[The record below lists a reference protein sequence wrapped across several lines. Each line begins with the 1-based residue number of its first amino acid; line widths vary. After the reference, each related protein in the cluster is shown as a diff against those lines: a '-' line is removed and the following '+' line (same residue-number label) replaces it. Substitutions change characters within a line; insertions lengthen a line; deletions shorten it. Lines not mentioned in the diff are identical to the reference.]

1 MGMAIKDKEQVM
13 TCNRLFVRCASIGAF
28 LVAAAFGS
36 QSASAADAKFKKKEI
51 EVAGGAQTALTKP
64 QEPVK
69 EQKKQTGPTLT
80 VDQFV
85 GQQRDKINQ
94 ITDKQINYMAQLIKT
109 APDDDPQKPD
119 YLFRLG
125 ELYSEKQRFLSFNAR
140 SLDQK
145 VFEAQEAKNS
155 GQAAS
160 LKQKQQQYEKAAE
173 DASLK
178 AVKSY
183 VAASKYPKYNRMDEV
198 LFRLAYLLQ
207 MIKKEDQAREF
218 FHKLIKD
225 YPNSKYVPNAYLSFA
240 EFYFQKGE
248 MENAGKFYQKVEQ
261 FPQSSVF
268 GFALY
273 KQGWVEINLG
283 NFKSALEIFVKV
295 IQLCQNGKI
304 PKNQAGPLEK
314 EAKKDLVKAYGRT
327 PGASPDKAW
336 DFFQRMGGDYA
347 PKMMESLA
355 ELYWEQGMFPESSKI
370 YRKIITLNENSPRLC
385 EWQNKILRNTLSG
398 GNKKDQVQELKR
410 LGNVYEAMVKKT
422 DVKKD
427 VMAECKNTFHDTGKE
442 LALIW
447 HKEAQRTKNSDTY
460 QLAGMVYKEFLS
472 HFNAEKDTAEIT
484 FYYGEILWQMNSWKE
499 AAETY
504 THVVELDPKGK
515 YVKESAYAAVLA
527 WKNALNIDDSGEGV
541 DKEKSKGGENAMKPR
556 PIPEYQKK
564 MIDAFDTY
572 IKYVPDAPELVKIKY
587 RKARVFY
594 DYNHLEEAIKLFAD
608 IVDHHVNDDL
618 AIYSANLLLDSLNIL
633 KRYKELLATV
643 EKYLGNPVLMKD
655 QEFRKQM
662 VMLKTDSLVVEAKQ
676 YEKDKNY
683 KECGISFIAAAE
695 TIPDHKDHAQRL
707 YNAGLCFQ
715 NARLVG
721 QAIKAREQLIKDHP
735 KDNLAQRALF
745 QIASGYHQLAYY
757 SEAAKR
763 YEEFA
768 GKFPGEKQAFTALGN
783 AYSFRIG
790 LGEFDKAIED
800 MNSFVKYYG
809 DKKPSDAANVVF
821 QMSEV
826 YEKQKKNEELAK
838 HLDAYLKK
846 WGAKGGIDKQ
856 ILAHFKLGELAWN
869 KSCSQEGVNGA
880 CIKVD
885 RVTMGGKQSA
895 FYRINQGIKDKK
907 KKLKEKLRTQCGPP
921 TSSKITVFDRNAKVA
936 AEAQKHFSEVLH
948 LWNKGEAEKKLQS
961 QVPNPGEAAARDIFM
976 RFAVAGA
983 AFYQAD
989 QVYEQF
995 LKVKFPQGLD
1005 FQQPTQFDRP
1015 KVAEAKK
1022 KKLEESNKKFGAYL
1036 GDKVKLVEKL
1046 TGPSADKKGAY
1057 DFVLDYHVAHWTIA
1071 ASARIG
1077 QVYADFVNQL
1087 YTAEIPK
1094 DLKEQDEW
1102 GNRPREIFCDA
1113 LVDKAEPIEA
1123 KAVFG
1128 YDLCLKA
1135 ATKES
1140 WFNEWSTMCEVE
1152 LNQMKPAEY
1161 PLAAEAKPE
1170 PGYVSTPITPAA
1182 VVSELPDDVQI
1193 ITK

>member
-1 MGMAIKDKEQVM
+1 M
-13 TCNRLFVRCASIGAF
+13 TSNRRFTRYASLGAFFVAATIGAQ
-28 LVAAAFGS
+28 VVH
-36 QSASAADAKFKKKEI
+36 AADAKYKKKEI
-51 EVAGGAQTALTKP
+51 EVQGGTQTELTKP
-64 QEPVK
+64 KEPVK
-69 EQKKQTGPTLT
+69 EQQKQTGPVLT
-80 VDQFV
+80 VDAFV
-85 GQQRDKINQ
+85 GQQQNKIVKV
-94 ITDKQINYMAQLIKT
+94 TMKQIRIMQDLIRS
-109 APDDDPQKPD
+109 ASEDDPQKPD
-119 YLFRLG
+119 YYFRLG
-125 ELYSEKQRFLSFNAR
+125 ELYAETQRAFGFQAR
-140 SLDQK
+140 GLDQK
-145 VFEAQEAKNS
+145 VFEAQQAKNTA
-155 GQAAS
+155 QANS
-160 LKQKQQQYEKAAE
+160 LKQKQQQLEKE
-173 DASLK
+173 SEK
-178 AVKSY
+178 WSVEAVKSY
-183 VAASKYPKYNRMDEV
+183 VQASKYPKYNRMDEV

-207 MIKKEDQAREF
+207 AIKKEDQAREF
-218 FHKLIKD
+218 FHRLIKD
-225 YPNSKYVPNAYLSFA
+225 YPQSKYVPNAYLSFA

-248 MENAGKFYQKVEQ
+248 MENALKFYEKVEQ
-261 FPQSSVF
+261 FPGSSVF

-273 KQGWVEINLG
+273 KKGWVEINLG
-283 NFKSALEIFVKV
+283 NFKGALEIFVKV
-295 IQLCQNGKI
+295 IQLCKDGKI
-304 PKNQAGPLEK
+304 TKNQAGPLEK
-314 EAKKDLVKAYGRT
+314 EAKKDLVKAYART

-347 PKMMESLA
+347 PKMLEALA

-370 YRKIITLNENSPRLC
+370 YRKIITLNAEGKESYRLC

-410 LGNVYEAMVKKT
+410 LGNVYEVMSKKEGI
-422 DVKKD
+422 KKD
-427 VMAECKNTFHDTGKE
+427 VFAECKNSYHDTGKE

-447 HKEAQRTKNSDTY
+447 HKEAQRTKNADTY
-460 QLAGMVYKEFLS
+460 QLAGMVYKEFLG
-472 HFNAEKDTAEIT
+472 HFTNEKDSAEMT
-484 FYYGEILWQMNSWKE
+484 FYYGEILWQMSAWKE

-504 THVVELDPKGK
+504 TKVVELDPKGK

-527 WKNALNIDDSGEGV
+527 WKNALNISDSGDEV
-541 DKEKSKGGENAMKPR
+541 DKDKGNKDLKPR
-556 PIPEYQKK
+556 QIPEYQKK
-564 MIDAFDTY
+564 MIGAFDTY

-594 DYNHLEEAIKLFAD
+594 DYNHFDEAIKLFQD
-608 IVDHHVNDDL
+608 IVDHHVTDEL
-618 AIYSANLLLDSLNIL
+618 AIYSANLLLDCLNIL
-633 KRYKELLATV
+633 KHYKELLATV
-643 EKYLGNPVLMKD
+643 EKFLANPVLMKD

-662 VMLKTDSLVVEAKQ
+662 VSLKTDSLVAEAKQ

-683 KECGISFIAAAE
+683 KECGISFVAAAE

-735 KDNLAQRALF
+735 KDVLAQRALF

-790 LGEFDKAIED
+790 LGEFDKAVED

-809 DKKPSDAANVVF
+809 DKKPADAANVVF

-826 YEKQKKNEELAK
+826 YEKQNKTDELAK

-856 ILAHFKLGELAWN
+856 ILAHFKLGEIAW
-869 KSCSQEGVNGA
+869 KRSCPQEGVNGA

-885 RVTMGGKQSA
+885 RVTMNGKAKALYQ
-895 FYRINQGIKDKK
+895 INQGIKDRK

-921 TSSKITVFDRNAKVA
+921 TSSKITVYDRSSKQAS
-936 AEAQKHFSEVLH
+936 EAQKHFSEVLK
-948 LWNKGEAEKKLQS
+948 LWAKGDAEKKLQS
-961 QVPNPGEAAARDIFM
+961 QVPNPGEAAARDVFM

-983 AFYQAD
+983 AFYQAE

-1005 FQQPTQFDRP
+1005 FQQPTQFDSKR
-1015 KVAEAKK
+1015 VAEAKK
-1022 KKLEESNKKFGAYL
+1022 KKFEDSQKKFLVYL
-1036 GDKVKLVEKL
+1036 TEKTKLAERL
-1046 TGPSADKKGAY
+1046 AGPSADKKGMY

-1071 ASARIG
+1071 GSARIG
-1077 QVYADFVNQL
+1077 QVFADFVNQL

-1113 LVDKAEPIEA
+1113 LVDKAEPIES
-1123 KAVFG
+1123 KAVVG

-1152 LNQMKPAEY
+1152 LNQIKPSEY

-1182 VVSELPDDVQI
+1182 VVSELPDDLQVTSNQ
-1193 ITK
+1193 

>member
-1 MGMAIKDKEQVM
+1 M
-13 TCNRLFVRCASIGAF
+13 TRNRLFVRYVSLAAFCAAGAF
-28 LVAAAFGS
+28 GAQAARAE
-36 QSASAADAKFKKKEI
+36 AKFKKKEI
-51 EVAGGAQTALTKP
+51 EVTSGQQTELTKP
-64 QEPVK
+64 KEPVK
-69 EQKKQTGPTLT
+69 EKKEQTGPTLT
-80 VDQFV
+80 VDAFV
-85 GQQRDKINQ
+85 GQQRDKINK
-94 ITDKQINYMAQLIKT
+94 ITDKQIKYMLDLIRNSSE
-109 APDDDPQKPD
+109 DDQQKPD
-119 YLFRLG
+119 YFFRLG
-125 ELYSEKQRFLSFNAR
+125 ELLAEKQRNYTMDAR
-140 SLDQK
+140 ALDQK
-145 VFEAQEAKNS
+145 IFDAQQSKNS
-155 GQAAS
+155 SLVSS
-160 LKQKQQQYEKAAE
+160 LKQKQQKSEKDAE
-173 DASLK
+173 NTALQ

-183 VAASKYPKYNRMDEV
+183 VSASKYPKYNRMDEV

-218 FHKLIKD
+218 FHRLIKD
-225 YPNSKYVPNAYLSFA
+225 YPQSKYVPNAYLSFA

-248 MENAGKFYQKVEQ
+248 MENAGKFYEKVEQ
-261 FPQSSVF
+261 FPGSSVF

-273 KQGWVEINLG
+273 KKGWVEINLG
-283 NFKSALEIFVKV
+283 NFKNALEIFVKV

-314 EAKKDLVKAYGRT
+314 EAKKDVVKAYART

-336 DFFQRMGGDYA
+336 DFFQRVGGDYA
-347 PKMMESLA
+347 PKMLESLA

-370 YRKIITLNENSPRLC
+370 YRKIITLNEASPRLC
-385 EWQNKILRNTLSG
+385 EWQNKILRNTLSA

-427 VMAECKNTFHDTGKE
+427 VMTECKNSFHDTGKE

-447 HKEAQRTKNSDTY
+447 HKEAQRTKNADTY

-472 HFNAEKDTAEIT
+472 HFGQEKDTPEIT
-484 FYYGEILWQMNSWKE
+484 FYYGEILWQMQAWKE

-504 THVVELDPKGK
+504 SKVVQLDPKGK

-527 WKNALNIDDSGEGV
+527 WKNALNISDSGEEV
-541 DKEKSKGGENAMKPR
+541 DKDKSKEKDLKPR
-556 PIPEYQKK
+556 TIPEYQKK
-564 MIDAFDTY
+564 MIEAFDTY
-572 IKYVPDAPELVKIKY
+572 IKYVPDAPELTKIKY

-594 DYNHLEEAIKLFAD
+594 DYNHFDEAIVLFAD
-608 IVDHHVNDDL
+608 IVDHHVNDEL
-618 AIYSANLLLDSLNIL
+618 AIYSANLLLDCLNIL
-633 KRYKELLATV
+633 KHYKELLATV
-643 EKYLGNPVLMKD
+643 EKYLANPVLMKD

-662 VMLKTDSLVVEAKQ
+662 VSLKTDSLVAEAKQ
-676 YEKDKNY
+676 YEKEKNY
-683 KECGISFIAAAE
+683 KECALSFLAAAD
-695 TIPDHKDHAQRL
+695 TIPDHKEHAQRL

-715 NARLVG
+715 NARLIG
-721 QAIKAREQLIKDHP
+721 QAIKAREQLAHDHP
-735 KDNLAQRALF
+735 KDILAQRALF
-745 QIASGYHQLAYY
+745 QIAAGYHQLAYY

-768 GKFPGEKQAFTALGN
+768 KQFPGEKQAFTALGN
-783 AYSFRIG
+783 AYAFRIG
-790 LGEFDKAIED
+790 LGEFDKAVED

-809 DKKPSDAANVVF
+809 DKKPADAANVVF

-826 YEKQKKNEELAK
+826 YEKQSKNDDLAR

-846 WGAKGGIDKQ
+846 WAAKGGIDKQ
-856 ILAHFKLGELAWN
+856 ILAHFKLGQLAWN
-869 KSCSQEGVNGA
+869 KSCPQEGVNGA
-880 CIKVD
+880 CLKVD
-885 RVTMGGKQSA
+885 RVTMNGKTKA
-895 FYRINQGIKDKK
+895 IYEINSKIKDKK

-921 TSSKITVFDRNAKVA
+921 TSSKITVYDRNSKA
-936 AEAQKHFSEVLH
+936 AGEGQKHFDEVLK
-948 LWNKGEAEKKLQS
+948 LWAHGDAEKKLSS
-961 QVPNPGEAAARDIFM
+961 QVPNQSEAASRDVFM

-983 AFYQAD
+983 AFYKAE

-1005 FQQPTQFDRP
+1005 FQQPTQFDSKR
-1015 KVAEAKK
+1015 VAEAKK
-1022 KKLEESNKKFGAYL
+1022 KKLEDSNKKFMAYL
-1036 GDKVKLVEKL
+1036 TEKSKLAEKL
-1046 TGPSADKKGAY
+1046 AGPSADKKGMY

-1077 QVYADFVNQL
+1077 QVFADFVNQL

-1113 LVDKAEPIEA
+1113 LVDKAEPIES
-1123 KAVFG
+1123 KAVVG

-1152 LNQMKPAEY
+1152 LNQLKPSEY

-1170 PGYVSTPITPAA
+1170 PGYVSTPITPSA
-1182 VVSELPDDVQI
+1182 VVPELPDDVQVL
-1193 ITK
+1193 TKD

>member
-1 MGMAIKDKEQVM
+1 LGV
-13 TCNRLFVRCASIGAF
+13 FF
-28 LVAAAFGS
+28 VAATLGAQVS
-36 QSASAADAKFKKKEI
+36 NAADAKFKKKEI
-51 EVAGGAQTALTKP
+51 EVQGGAQTELTKP
-64 QEPVK
+64 KEPVK
-69 EQKKQTGPTLT
+69 EQQKQTGPTIT
-80 VDQFV
+80 VEDFV
-85 GQQRDKINQ
+85 GKQKDKI
-94 ITDKQINYMAQLIKT
+94 IKVTDKQIKIMQDLIRT
-109 APDDDPQKPD
+109 APQDDPQKPD
-119 YLFRLG
+119 YYFRLG
-125 ELYSEKQRFLSFNAR
+125 ELFAETQRYFGFQAR

-145 VFEAQEAKNS
+145 VFEAEQAKNTS
-155 GQAAS
+155 QAS
-160 LKQKQQQYEKAAE
+160 NLKNQQQQLEKKAE
-173 DASLK
+173 RLSLE
-178 AVKSY
+178 AVKNY
-183 VAASKYPKYNRMDEV
+183 VQASKYPKYNRMDEV

-218 FHKLIKD
+218 FHRLIKD
-225 YPNSKYVPNAYLSFA
+225 YPQSKYVPNAYLSFA
-240 EFYFQKGE
+240 EYYFQKGE
-248 MENAGKFYQKVEQ
+248 MENALKFYEKVEQ
-261 FPQSSVF
+261 FPGSTVF

-273 KQGWVEINLG
+273 KKGWVEINLG
-283 NFKSALEIFVKV
+283 NFKGALEIFVKV
-295 IQLCQNGKI
+295 IQLCRDGKI
-304 PKNQAGPLEK
+304 SKTQAGPLEK

-327 PGASPDKAW
+327 PGASPDRAW

-347 PKMMESLA
+347 PKMLESLA

-370 YRKIITLNENSPRLC
+370 YRKIITLNQDSPRLC

-410 LGNVYEAMVKKT
+410 LGNVYEQIAKKEG
-422 DVKKD
+422 VKKD
-427 VMAECKNTFHDTGKE
+427 VLAECKNSYHDTGKE

-472 HFNAEKDTAEIT
+472 HFSSEKDSAEMT
-484 FYYGEILWQMNSWKE
+484 FYYGEILWQMSAWKE

-504 THVVELDPKGK
+504 TKVVELDPKGK

-541 DKEKSKGGENAMKPR
+541 DKEKSKDKELKPR
-556 PIPEYQKK
+556 TIPEYQKK

-594 DYNHLEEAIKLFAD
+594 DYNHFDEAIKLFSD

-618 AIYSANLLLDSLNIL
+618 AIYSANLLLDCLNVL
-633 KRYKELLATV
+633 KRYKDLLATV

-695 TIPDHKDHAQRL
+695 TIPEHKDHAQRL

-735 KDNLAQRALF
+735 KDVLAQRALF

-826 YEKQKKNEELAK
+826 YEKQKKNEDLAK

-856 ILAHFKLGELAWN
+856 ILAHFKLGELSWN
-869 KSCSQEGVNGA
+869 KSCPQEGVNGA
-880 CIKVD
+880 CIKVE
-885 RVTMGGKQSA
+885 RVSMNGKAKALYQ
-895 FYRINQGIKDKK
+895 INAGIKDKK

-921 TSSKITVFDRNAKVA
+921 TSSKITVYDRNPKVA
-936 AEAQKHFSEVLH
+936 SEAQKHFSEVLK

-1005 FQQPTQFDRP
+1005 FQAPTQFDRP

-1022 KKLEESNKKFGAYL
+1022 KKLEESNKKFMAYL
-1036 GDKVKLVEKL
+1036 TDKTKLVERL
-1046 TGPSADKKGAY
+1046 AGPSADKKGAY
-1057 DFVLDYHVAHWTIA
+1057 DFVLEYHVAHWTIA

-1077 QVYADFVNQL
+1077 QVFADFVNQL

-1113 LVDKAEPIEA
+1113 LVDKAEPIES

-1152 LNQMKPAEY
+1152 LNQLKPSEY

-1193 ITK
+1193 ISK

>member
-1 MGMAIKDKEQVM
+1 M
-13 TCNRLFVRCASIGAF
+13 TCNRLYVRYVSLAAF
-28 LVAAAFGS
+28 LTVAAYGS
-36 QSASAADAKFKKKEI
+36 VATSAEAKYRKKEI
-51 EVAGGAQTALTKP
+51 EVSAGTQTELTKP
-64 QEPVK
+64 KEPTK
-69 EQKKQTGPTLT
+69 EQKAQTGPVLT
-80 VDQFV
+80 VDAFV
-85 GQQRDKINQ
+85 GQQRDKINK
-94 ITDKQINYMAQLIKT
+94 ITDKQIKYMLDLVRNSAN
-109 APDDDPQKPD
+109 DDPQKPD
-119 YLFRLG
+119 YYFRLG
-125 ELYSEKQRFLSFNAR
+125 ELFADKQRNFRFEAR
-140 SLDQK
+140 GLDQK
-145 VFEAQEAKNS
+145 IYEAQQAKNS
-155 GQAAS
+155 GQVAR
-160 LKQKQQQYEKAAE
+160 LKQKQQQYEKGAE
-173 DASLK
+173 KLSLE

-183 VAASKYPKYNRMDEV
+183 VAASRYPKYNRMDEV

-218 FHKLIKD
+218 FHRLIKD
-225 YPNSKYVPNAYLSFA
+225 YPQSKYVPNAYLSFA
-240 EFYFQKGE
+240 EYYFGKGE
-248 MENAGKFYQKVEQ
+248 MENAGKFYEKVEQ
-261 FPQSSVF
+261 FPGSSVF

-273 KQGWVEINLG
+273 KKGWVEINLG
-283 NFKSALEIFVKV
+283 NFKNALEIFVKV

-304 PKNQAGPLEK
+304 PKNQAGPLQK

-336 DFFQRMGGDYA
+336 DFFQRMGGTYA
-347 PKMMESLA
+347 PKMLESLA

-370 YRKIITLNENSPRLC
+370 YRKIITLNESSPRLC
-385 EWQNKILRNTLSG
+385 EWQNKILRNTLSA

-410 LGNVYEAMVKKT
+410 LGNVYEAMLKKQG
-422 DVKKD
+422 VKKD
-427 VMAECKNTFHDTGKE
+427 VMSECKNSFHDTGKE

-447 HKEAQRTKNSDTY
+447 HKEAQRTKNADTY

-472 HFNAEKDTAEIT
+472 HFDKEKDTPEIT
-484 FYYGEILWQMNSWKE
+484 FYYGEILWQMAAWKD

-504 THVVELDPKGK
+504 TRVVELDPKGK
-515 YVKESAYAAVLA
+515 YVKDAAYAAVLA
-527 WKNALNIDDSGEGV
+527 WKNALNIDDHGDEV
-541 DKEKSKGGENAMKPR
+541 DKDKSKEKVLKPR

-572 IKYVPDAPELVKIKY
+572 IKYVPDAPELIKIKY

-594 DYNHLEEAIKLFAD
+594 DYNHFEEAIKLFAD
-608 IVDHHVNDDL
+608 IVDHHPTDEL
-618 AIYSANLLLDSLNIL
+618 AIYSANLLLDCLNIL

-643 EKYLGNPVLMKD
+643 EKYLANPVLMKD
-655 QEFRKQM
+655 EEFRKQM
-662 VMLKTDSLVVEAKQ
+662 VSLKTDSLVAEAKQ
-676 YEKDKNY
+676 YEKEKNY
-683 KECGISFIAAAE
+683 KECGISFVAAAE

-715 NARLVG
+715 NARLIG
-721 QAIKAREQLIKDHP
+721 QAIKVREQLIKDHP
-735 KDNLAQRALF
+735 KDTLAQRALF

-757 SEAAKR
+757 SEAARR

-768 GKFPGEKQAFTALGN
+768 NKFPGEKKAFTALGN

-809 DKKPSDAANVVF
+809 DKKPADTATVVF

-826 YEKQKKNEELAK
+826 FEKQDKTDELAK
-838 HLDAYLKK
+838 HLEAYLKR
-846 WGAKGGIDKQ
+846 WGTKGGVDKQ
-856 ILAHFKLGELAWN
+856 ILAHFKLGEIAWK
-869 KSCSQEGVNGA
+869 KSCPQEGINGA
-880 CIKVD
+880 CIKVE
-885 RVTMGGKQSA
+885 RVTMNGKAKALYQ
-895 FYRINQGIKDKK
+895 INSKIKDRR

-921 TSSKITVFDRNAKVA
+921 TSSKITVYDRQKQSA
-936 AEAQKHFSEVLH
+936 AVAQKHFSEVLK
-948 LWNKGEAEKKLQS
+948 LWAKGDAEKKLQG
-961 QVPNPGEAAARDIFM
+961 QVPNQGEAAARDIFM

-983 AFYQAD
+983 AFYQAE

-995 LKVKFPQGLD
+995 LKIKFPQGLD
-1005 FQQPTQFDRP
+1005 FQQPTQYDSKR
-1015 KVAEAKK
+1015 VAAAKK
-1022 KKLEESNKKFGAYL
+1022 KKFEESQKKFLAYL
-1036 GDKVKLVEKL
+1036 TEKSKLAERLV
-1046 TGPSADKKGAY
+1046 GPSKDKKGMY

-1077 QVYADFVNQL
+1077 QIFADFVNQL

-1135 ATKES
+1135 ATEQS

-1152 LNQMKPAEY
+1152 LNQLKPSEY

-1182 VVSELPDDVQI
+1182 VVSELPDDVQV
-1193 ITK
+1193 TSKE

>member
-1 MGMAIKDKEQVM
+1 M
-13 TCNRLFVRCASIGAF
+13 TRNRLFVRYVSLAAFCAAGAF
-28 LVAAAFGS
+28 GA
-36 QSASAADAKFKKKEI
+36 QSVRAEAKFKKKEI
-51 EVAGGAQTALTKP
+51 EVTSGQQTELTKP
-64 QEPVK
+64 KEPVK
-69 EQKKQTGPTLT
+69 EKKEQTGPTLT
-80 VDQFV
+80 VDAFV
-85 GQQRDKINQ
+85 GQQRDKINK
-94 ITDKQINYMAQLIKT
+94 ITDKQIKYMLDLIRNSSE
-109 APDDDPQKPD
+109 DDQQKPD
-119 YLFRLG
+119 YFFRLG
-125 ELYSEKQRFLSFNAR
+125 ELLAEKQRNYTMDAR
-140 SLDQK
+140 AQDQK
-145 VFEAQEAKNS
+145 IFEAQQAKNS
-155 GQAAS
+155 GLVAS
-160 LKQKQQQYEKAAE
+160 LQQKQKKSEKDAE
-173 DASLK
+173 NTALQ

-183 VAASKYPKYNRMDEV
+183 VSASKYPKYNRMDEV

-218 FHKLIKD
+218 FHRLIKD
-225 YPNSKYVPNAYLSFA
+225 YPQSKYVPNAYLSFA

-248 MENAGKFYQKVEQ
+248 MENAGKFYEKVEQ
-261 FPQSSVF
+261 FPGSSVF

-273 KQGWVEINLG
+273 KKGWVEINLG
-283 NFKSALEIFVKV
+283 NFKNALEIFVKV

-314 EAKKDLVKAYGRT
+314 EAKKDVVKAYART

-336 DFFQRMGGDYA
+336 DFFQRVGGDYA
-347 PKMMESLA
+347 PKMLESLA

-370 YRKIITLNENSPRLC
+370 YRKIITLNEASPRLC
-385 EWQNKILRNTLSG
+385 EWQNKILRNTLSA

-427 VMAECKNTFHDTGKE
+427 VMNECKNSFHDTGKE

-447 HKEAQRTKNSDTY
+447 HKEAQRTKNADTY

-472 HFNAEKDTAEIT
+472 HFGQEKDTPEIT
-484 FYYGEILWQMNSWKE
+484 FYYGEILWQMQAWKE

-504 THVVELDPKGK
+504 TKVVQLDPKGK

-527 WKNALNIDDSGEGV
+527 WKNALNINDAGEEV
-541 DKEKSKGGENAMKPR
+541 DKDKSKEKDLKPR
-556 PIPEYQKK
+556 TIPEYQKK
-564 MIDAFDTY
+564 MIEAFDTY
-572 IKYVPDAPELVKIKY
+572 IKYVPDAPELTKIKY

-594 DYNHLEEAIKLFAD
+594 DYNHFDEAIVLFAD
-608 IVDHHVNDDL
+608 IVDHHVTDDL
-618 AIYSANLLLDSLNIL
+618 AIYSANLLLDCLNIL
-633 KRYKELLATV
+633 KHYKELLATV

-662 VMLKTDSLVVEAKQ
+662 VSLKTDSLVAEAKQ
-676 YEKDKNY
+676 YEKEKNY
-683 KECGISFIAAAE
+683 KECALSFLAAAD

-707 YNAGLCFQ
+707 FNAGLCFQ
-715 NARLVG
+715 NARLIG
-721 QAIKAREQLIKDHP
+721 QAIKAREQLAHDHP
-735 KDNLAQRALF
+735 KDILAQRALF
-745 QIASGYHQLAYY
+745 QIAAGYHQLAYY

-768 GKFPGEKQAFTALGN
+768 KQFPGEKQAFTALGN
-783 AYSFRIG
+783 AYAFRIG
-790 LGEFDKAIED
+790 LGEFDKAVED

-809 DKKPSDAANVVF
+809 DKKPADAANVVF

-826 YEKQKKNEELAK
+826 YEKQSKNDELAR

-856 ILAHFKLGELAWN
+856 ILAHFKLGELSWK
-869 KSCSQEGVNGA
+869 KSCPQEGVNGA
-880 CIKVD
+880 CLKVE
-885 RVTMGGKQSA
+885 RVTMNGKA
-895 FYRINQGIKDKK
+895 KALYEINSKIKDKK

-921 TSSKITVFDRNAKVA
+921 TSSKITVYDRNSKVA
-936 AEAQKHFSEVLH
+936 SEGQKHFDEVLK
-948 LWNKGEAEKKLQS
+948 LWAHGDAEKKLSS
-961 QVPNPGEAAARDIFM
+961 QVPNQGEAAARDVFM
-976 RFAVAGA
+976 RFAAAGA
-983 AFYQAD
+983 AFYKAE

-1005 FQQPTQFDRP
+1005 FQQPTQFDSKR
-1015 KVAEAKK
+1015 VAEAKK
-1022 KKLEESNKKFGAYL
+1022 KKLEESNKKFMVYL
-1036 GDKVKLVEKL
+1036 TDKTKLVEKL
-1046 TGPSADKKGAY
+1046 AGPSADKKGMY

-1077 QVYADFVNQL
+1077 QVFADFVNQL

-1113 LVDKAEPIEA
+1113 LVDKAEPIES
-1123 KAVFG
+1123 KAVVG

-1152 LNQMKPAEY
+1152 LNQLKPSEY

-1170 PGYVSTPITPAA
+1170 PGYVSTPITPSA
-1182 VVSELPDDVQI
+1182 VVPELPDDVQVL
-1193 ITK
+1193 TKD

>member
-1 MGMAIKDKEQVM
+1 M
-13 TCNRLFVRCASIGAF
+13 TCNRFFVRYAS
-28 LVAAAFGS
+28 LVAFFVSTAFGA
-36 QSASAADAKFKKKEI
+36 QVAQAQAKFKKKEI
-51 EVAGGAQTALTKP
+51 EVTGGQQTQLTKP
-64 QEPVK
+64 KEPVK
-69 EQKKQTGPTLT
+69 EQQKQTGPILT
-80 VDQFV
+80 VEAFV
-85 GQQRDKINQ
+85 GGQQKKIVQ
-94 ITDKQINYMAQLIKT
+94 ITKKQIQYMQELIRN
-109 APDDDPQKPD
+109 ASDDDPQKPD
-119 YLFRLG
+119 YYFRLA
-125 ELYSEKQRFLSFNAR
+125 ELLADTQRYFGFQAR

-145 VFEAQEAKNS
+145 IYEAEQAKNA
-155 GQAAS
+155 GQANS
-160 LKQKQQQYEKAAE
+160 LKQRQKQLEKE
-173 DASLK
+173 SEK
-178 AVKSY
+178 WSIEAVKNY
-183 VAASKYPKYNRMDEV
+183 VAASKFPKYNRMDEV

-218 FHKLIKD
+218 FHRLIKD
-225 YPNSKYVPNAYLSFA
+225 YPQSKYVPNAYLSFA

-248 MENAGKFYQKVEQ
+248 MENAGKFYEKVTQ
-261 FPQSSVF
+261 FTTSSVF

-273 KQGWVEINLG
+273 KKGWVEINLG
-283 NFKSALEIFVKV
+283 NFRSALEIFVRV
-295 IQLCQNGKI
+295 IELCKNGKI

-314 EAKKDLVKAYGRT
+314 EAKKDLVKAYART

-336 DFFQRMGGDYA
+336 EFFQRMGGDYA
-347 PKMMESLA
+347 PKMLESLA
-355 ELYWEQGMFPESSKI
+355 ELYWEQGMFSESSKV

-427 VMAECKNTFHDTGKE
+427 VMSECKNSFHDTGKE

-472 HFNAEKDTAEIT
+472 HFGNEKDTPEIT
-484 FYYGEILWQMNSWKE
+484 FYYGEILWQMNAWKE

-504 THVVELDPKGK
+504 TKVVQLDPKGK

-541 DKEKSKGGENAMKPR
+541 DKDKVTQKDLKPR
-556 PIPEYQKK
+556 AIPEYQKK

-594 DYNHLEEAIKLFAD
+594 DYNHFDEAIALFAD

-618 AIYSANLLLDSLNIL
+618 AIYSANLLLDCLNIL

-643 EKYLGNPVLMKD
+643 EKFLGNPVLMKD

-662 VMLKTDSLVVEAKQ
+662 VSLKTDSLVAEAKQ
-676 YEKDKNY
+676 YEKEKNY
-683 KECGISFIAAAE
+683 KECGISFVAAAE

-721 QAIKAREQLIKDHP
+721 QAIKAREQLIAAHP
-735 KDNLAQRALF
+735 KDTLSQRALF

-790 LGEFDKAIED
+790 LGEFDKAIDD

-809 DKKPSDAANVVF
+809 EKKPADAANVVF

-826 YEKQKKNEELAK
+826 YEKQKKTEELSK

-856 ILAHFKLGELAWN
+856 ILAHFKLGEIAWI
-869 KSCSQEGVNGA
+869 KSCPQEGVNGA

-885 RVTMGGKQSA
+885 RVTMNGRAKA
-895 FYRINQGIKDKK
+895 LYTINNTIKDKK

-921 TSSKITVFDRNAKVA
+921 TSSKITVYDRSSKLAPG
-936 AEAQKHFSEVLH
+936 AQKHFSEVLK
-948 LWNKGEAEKKLQS
+948 LWAKGDAEKKLRS
-961 QVPNPGEAAARDIFM
+961 QVPNPGEAAARDVFM

-983 AFYQAD
+983 AFYQAE

-1005 FQQPTQFDRP
+1005 FQQPTQFDKP

-1022 KKLEESNKKFGAYL
+1022 KKFEDSSKKFMVYL
-1036 GDKVKLVEKL
+1036 TDKTKLAERL
-1046 TGPSADKKGAY
+1046 AGPSADKKGMY
-1057 DFVLDYHVAHWTIA
+1057 DFVLEYKVAHWTIA

-1077 QVYADFVNQL
+1077 QVFADFVNQL

-1113 LVDKAEPIEA
+1113 LVDKAEPIES
-1123 KAVFG
+1123 KAVVG

-1152 LNQMKPAEY
+1152 LNQIKPSEY

-1182 VVSELPDDVQI
+1182 VVSELPDDVQVI
-1193 ITK
+1193 SK

>member
-1 MGMAIKDKEQVM
+1 M
-13 TCNRLFVRCASIGAF
+13 TRNRLFVRYASLVTF
-28 LVAAAFGS
+28 LAATGLAAGVAQA
-36 QSASAADAKFKKKEI
+36 QAKYRKKEI
-51 EVAGGAQTALTKP
+51 EVTGGQQTQLTKP
-64 QEPVK
+64 KEPPK
-69 EQKKQTGPTLT
+69 EQAKKTGPVLTVEAFVGGQQKKIVQITKKQIL
-80 VDQFV
+80 
-85 GQQRDKINQ
+85 
-94 ITDKQINYMAQLIKT
+94 YMQELIRN
-109 APDDDPQKPD
+109 APEDDPQKPD
-119 YLFRLG
+119 YYFRLG
-125 ELYSEKQRFLSFNAR
+125 ELLADTQRYFGFQAR

-145 VFEAQEAKNS
+145 IWEAEKAKKTAD
-155 GQAAS
+155 AAR
-160 LKQKQQQYEKAAE
+160 LKQRQQKLEKGAE
-173 DASLK
+173 RWSLE
-178 AVKSY
+178 AVKNY
-183 VAASKYPKYNRMDEV
+183 VAASRYPKYNRMDEV
-198 LFRLAYLLQ
+198 LFRLAFLLQ

-218 FHKLIKD
+218 FHRLIKD
-225 YPNSKYVPNAYLSFA
+225 YPQSKYVPNAYLSFA

-248 MENAGKFYQKVEQ
+248 MENAGKFYEKVTQ
-261 FPQSSVF
+261 FTHSSVF

-273 KQGWVEINLG
+273 KKGWVEINLG
-283 NFKSALEIFVKV
+283 NFKNALGIFVRV
-295 IQLCQNGKI
+295 IELCRAGKI

-314 EAKKDLVKAYGRT
+314 EAKKDLVKAYART

-336 DFFQRMGGDYA
+336 DFFQRMGGSYA
-347 PKMMESLA
+347 PKMLESLA
-355 ELYWEQGMFPESSKI
+355 ELYWEQGMFDESSRV
-370 YRKIITLNENSPRLC
+370 YRKIIVLNEKSPRLC

-398 GNKKDQVQELKR
+398 GNKRDQVQELKR
-410 LGNVYEAMVKKT
+410 LGNVYEAMVKRT

-427 VMAECKNTFHDTGKE
+427 VMAECKNSFHDTGKE

-472 HFNAEKDTAEIT
+472 HFGNEKDTPEIT
-484 FYYGEILWQMNSWKE
+484 FYYGEILWQMNAWKE

-504 THVVELDPKGK
+504 TKVVQLAPKGK
-515 YVKESAYAAVLA
+515 YVKEAAYAAVLA

-541 DKEKSKGGENAMKPR
+541 DKDKMKDKDLLKPR

-587 RKARVFY
+587 RKARIFY
-594 DYNHLEEAIKLFAD
+594 DYNHFEEAIKLFGD
-608 IVDHHVNDDL
+608 IVDHHVNDEL
-618 AIYSANLLLDSLNIL
+618 AIYSANLLLDCLNIM

-643 EKYLGNPVLMKD
+643 EKYLQNPVLMKD
-655 QEFRKQM
+655 EEFRKQM
-662 VMLKTDSLVVEAKQ
+662 VSLKTDSLVAEAKQ

-715 NARLVG
+715 NARLIG
-721 QAIKAREQLIKDHP
+721 QAIKAREQLIAAHP
-735 KDNLAQRALF
+735 KDPLAQRALF

-768 GKFPGEKQAFTALGN
+768 GKFPGEKHALTALGN

-790 LGEFDKAIED
+790 LGEFDKAVDD
-800 MNSFVKYYG
+800 MNSFVRYYG
-809 DKKPSDAANVVF
+809 SKKPADAANVVF

-826 YEKQKKNEELAK
+826 YEKQKKTDELVK
-838 HLDAYLKK
+838 HLEAYLKR

-856 ILAHFKLGELAWN
+856 ILAHFKLGEIFWK
-869 KSCSQEGVNGA
+869 KSCPQEGVNGA

-885 RVTMGGKQSA
+885 RVTMNGKWTA
-895 FYRINQGIKDKK
+895 IYRINSKIKDKRRK
-907 KKLKEKLRTQCGPP
+907 IKEKLRTQCGPP
-921 TSSKITVFDRNAKVA
+921 TSSKITVYDRSSKFASQG
-936 AEAQKHFSEVLH
+936 QKHFSEVLR
-948 LWNKGEAEKKLQS
+948 LWARGDAEKKLQS
-961 QVPNPGEAAARDIFM
+961 QVPNAGEAAARDVFM

-983 AFYQAD
+983 AFYQAE
-989 QVYEQF
+989 QVYEKF

-1005 FQQPTQFDRP
+1005 FQQPTQYDKP

-1022 KKLEESNKKFGAYL
+1022 KKYADSSKKFMVYL
-1036 GDKVKLVEKL
+1036 TDKTKLAEQL
-1046 TGPSADKKGAY
+1046 AGPSKEKKGMY
-1057 DFVLDYHVAHWTIA
+1057 DYVLEYHVAHWTIA

-1077 QVYADFVNQL
+1077 QVFADFVNQL

-1094 DLKEQDEW
+1094 DLKVQDEW

-1113 LVDKAEPIEA
+1113 LVDKAEPIES
-1123 KAVFG
+1123 KAVVG

-1135 ATKES
+1135 ATEQS

-1182 VVSELPDDVQI
+1182 VVAELPDEVQVVE
-1193 ITK
+1193 KD

>member
-1 MGMAIKDKEQVM
+1 M
-13 TCNRLFVRCASIGAF
+13 TRNRLFVRYASLVTF
-28 LVAAAFGS
+28 LVSTAFVAGVANA
-36 QSASAADAKFKKKEI
+36 QAKYRKKEI
-51 EVAGGAQTALTKP
+51 EVAGGQQTQLTKP
-64 QEPVK
+64 KEPPK
-69 EQKKQTGPTLT
+69 EQAKQTGPVLT
-80 VDQFV
+80 VEAFV
-85 GQQRDKINQ
+85 GGQQKKIVQ
-94 ITDKQINYMAQLIKT
+94 ITKKQILYMRELIRN
-109 APDDDPQKPD
+109 APEDDPMKPD
-119 YLFRLG
+119 YYFRLG
-125 ELYSEKQRFLSFNAR
+125 ELLADTQRYFGFQAR

-145 VFEAQEAKNS
+145 IWEAEKAKNTS
-155 GQAAS
+155 QANS
-160 LKQKQQQYEKAAE
+160 LKQKQQKLEKNAE
-173 DASLK
+173 RWSLE
-178 AVKSY
+178 AVKNY
-183 VAASKYPKYNRMDEV
+183 VAASRYPKYNRMDEV
-198 LFRLAYLLQ
+198 LFRLAFLLQ

-218 FHKLIKD
+218 FHRLIKD
-225 YPNSKYVPNAYLSFA
+225 YPQSKYVPNAYLSFA

-248 MENAGKFYQKVEQ
+248 MENAGKFYEKVTQ
-261 FPQSSVF
+261 FTRSSVF

-273 KQGWVEINLG
+273 KKGWVEINLG
-283 NFKSALEIFVKV
+283 NFKNALGIFVRV
-295 IQLCQNGKI
+295 IELCRAGKI

-314 EAKKDLVKAYGRT
+314 EAKKDLVKAYART

-336 DFFQRMGGDYA
+336 DFFQRMGGSYA
-347 PKMMESLA
+347 PKMLESLA
-355 ELYWEQGMFPESSKI
+355 ELYWEQGMFNESSRV
-370 YRKIITLNENSPRLC
+370 YRKIITLNEKSPRLC

-398 GNKKDQVQELKR
+398 GDKRDQVQELKR
-410 LGNVYEAMVKKT
+410 LGNVYEAMVKRT

-427 VMAECKNTFHDTGKE
+427 VMAECKNAYHDTGKE

-472 HFNAEKDTAEIT
+472 HFGKEKDTPEIT
-484 FYYGEILWQMNSWKE
+484 FYYGEILWQMNAWKE

-504 THVVELDPKGK
+504 TKVVQLAPKGK
-515 YVKESAYAAVLA
+515 YVKEAAYAAVLA

-541 DKEKSKGGENAMKPR
+541 DKDKMKEKDPLKPR

-587 RKARVFY
+587 RKARIFY
-594 DYNHLEEAIKLFAD
+594 DYNHFEEATKLFGD
-608 IVDHHVNDDL
+608 IVDRHVNDEL
-618 AIYSANLLLDSLNIL
+618 AIYSANLLLDCFNIM

-643 EKYLGNPVLMKD
+643 EKYLRNPVLMKD
-655 QEFRKQM
+655 EEFRKQM
-662 VMLKTDSLVVEAKQ
+662 VSLKTDSLVAEAKQ

-715 NARLVG
+715 NARLIG
-721 QAIKAREQLIKDHP
+721 QAIKAREQLIAAHP
-735 KDNLAQRALF
+735 KDPLAQRALF

-768 GKFPGEKQAFTALGN
+768 GKFPGEKHALTALGN

-790 LGEFDKAIED
+790 LGEFEKAVED

-809 DKKPSDAANVVF
+809 NKKPADAANVVF

-826 YEKQKKNEELAK
+826 YEKQKKTDELAR
-838 HLDAYLKK
+838 HLEAYLKR
-846 WGAKGGIDKQ
+846 WGARGGIDKQ
-856 ILAHFKLGELAWN
+856 ILAHFKLGEIAWTR
-869 KSCSQEGVNGA
+869 SCPQEGVNGA
-880 CIKVD
+880 CIKVQ
-885 RVTMGGKQSA
+885 RVTMDGKRKA
-895 FYRINQGIKDKK
+895 FYVINSKIKDRR

-921 TSSKITVFDRNAKVA
+921 TSSKITVFDRSKKLA
-936 AEAQKHFSEVLH
+936 AQAQKHFSEVLK
-948 LWNKGEAEKKLQS
+948 LWARGDAERKLQK
-961 QVPNPGEAAARDIFM
+961 QVPNAGEAAARAVFM

-983 AFYQAD
+983 AFYQAE

-995 LKVKFPQGLD
+995 LRVKFPQGLD
-1005 FQQPTQFDRP
+1005 FQQPTQYDSK

-1022 KKLEESNKKFGAYL
+1022 KKYEDSSKKFMIYL
-1036 GDKVKLVEKL
+1036 TDKTKLAERL
-1046 TGPSADKKGAY
+1046 AGPSKEKKGMY
-1057 DFVLDYHVAHWTIA
+1057 DFVLEYHVAHWTIA

-1077 QVYADFVNQL
+1077 QVFADFVNQL

-1094 DLKEQDEW
+1094 DLEVQDKW

-1113 LVDKAEPIEA
+1113 LVDKAEPIES
-1123 KAVFG
+1123 KAVVG
-1128 YDLCLKA
+1128 YELCLKA
-1135 ATKES
+1135 ATEQS

-1182 VVSELPDDVQI
+1182 VVSELPDDVQVVV
-1193 ITK
+1193 KD

>member
-1 MGMAIKDKEQVM
+1 M
-13 TCNRLFVRCASIGAF
+13 TLNRLCIRFASLGTALIAGL
-28 LVAAAFGS
+28 LVAQTAQAE
-36 QSASAADAKFKKKEI
+36 AKYKKREI
-51 EVAGGAQTALTKP
+51 EVTGGQQTTLTKP
-64 QEPVK
+64 PEPVK
-69 EQKKQTGPTLT
+69 EQKKSTGPTLT
-80 VDQFV
+80 VDAFV
-85 GQQRDKINQ
+85 GQQRDKINN
-94 ITDKQINYMAQLIKT
+94 ITDKQIRYMVQLVRN
-109 APDDDPQKPD
+109 APEDDPQRPD
-119 YLFRLG
+119 YFFRLG
-125 ELYSEKQRFLSFNAR
+125 ELYAEKQRFLSFNAR
-140 SLDQK
+140 GLDEK
-145 VFEAQEAKNS
+145 IYEAQQAKNP
-155 GQAAS
+155 GKAQS
-160 LKQKQQQYEKAAE
+160 LKQRQQQYEKAAE
-173 DASLK
+173 ESALR

-183 VAASKYPKYNRMDEV
+183 VAASKYAKYNRMDEV

-218 FHKLIKD
+218 FHRLIKD
-225 YPNSKYVPNAYLSFA
+225 YPQSKYVPNAYLSFA
-240 EFYFQKGE
+240 EYYFGKGE
-248 MENAGKFYQKVEQ
+248 MENAGKFYEKVTQ
-261 FPQSSVF
+261 FTNSSVF

-273 KQGWVEINLG
+273 KKGWVEINLG
-283 NFKSALEIFVKV
+283 NFRNALEIFVKV

-314 EAKKDLVKAYGRT
+314 EAKKDLVKAYART
-327 PGASPDKAW
+327 PGASPEKAW
-336 DFFQRMGGDYA
+336 EFFQRMGGDYA
-347 PKMMESLA
+347 PKMLESLA

-370 YRKIITLNENSPRLC
+370 YRKIISLNENSPRLC

-427 VMAECKNTFHDTGKE
+427 VMRECKNAFHDTGKE

-447 HKEAQRTKNSDTY
+447 HKEAQRTKNADTY

-472 HFNAEKDTAEIT
+472 HFSQEKDTPEIT
-484 FYYGEILWQMNSWKE
+484 FYYGEILWQMQAWKD

-504 THVVELDPKGK
+504 TKVVQLDPKGK
-515 YVKESAYAAVLA
+515 YVKDAAYAAVLA

-541 DKEKSKGGENAMKPR
+541 DKDKQKEKDVTKPR

-564 MIDAFDTY
+564 MIEAFDTY

-594 DYNHLEEAIKLFAD
+594 DYNHFDEAIKLFAD
-608 IVDHHVNDDL
+608 IVDHHTTDEL

-643 EKYLGNPVLMKD
+643 EKYLVNPILMKD
-655 QEFRKQM
+655 QEFKTQM
-662 VMLKTDSLVVEAKQ
+662 INLKTDSLVVEAKQ

-715 NARLVG
+715 NARLIG
-721 QAIKAREQLIKDHP
+721 QAIKAREELIKDHP
-735 KDNLAQRALF
+735 KDVLAQRALF
-745 QIASGYHQLAYY
+745 QIASGYHQLAFY
-757 SEAAKR
+757 SEAARR

-809 DKKPSDAANVVF
+809 DKKPSDTANVVF

-826 YEKQKKNEELAK
+826 YEKQNKTDDLTRHLA
-838 HLDAYLKK
+838 AYLKK
-846 WGAKGGIDKQ
+846 WGGKGGIDKQ
-856 ILAHFKLGELAWN
+856 ILAHFKLGEIAWK
-869 KSCSQEGVNGA
+869 KSCPQEGVNGA
-880 CIKVD
+880 CIKVE
-885 RVTMGGKQSA
+885 RVTMNGKAKALYQ
-895 FYRINQGIKDKK
+895 INKGIKDKK

-921 TSSKITVFDRNAKVA
+921 TSSKITVYDRNPKLA
-936 AEAQKHFSEVLH
+936 AEAQKHFDDVIK
-948 LWNKGEAEKKLQS
+948 LWAKGDAEKKLSQ
-961 QVPNPGEAAARDIFM
+961 QVPNQGEAAARDVFM
-976 RFAVAGA
+976 RFAVAGS
-983 AFYQAD
+983 AFYKGEK
-989 QVYEQF
+989 VYEQF

-1005 FQQPTQFDRP
+1005 FQQPTQFDSKRT
-1015 KVAEAKK
+1015 AENKK
-1022 KKLEESNKKFGAYL
+1022 KKFEDSQKKFLAYL
-1036 GDKVKLVEKL
+1036 TEKTKLAESL
-1046 TGPSADKKGAY
+1046 AGPSAEKKGMY
-1057 DFVLDYHVAHWTIA
+1057 DHVLDFHVAHWTIA

-1077 QVYADFVNQL
+1077 QVFADFVNQL

-1113 LVDKAEPIEA
+1113 LVDKAEPIES
-1123 KAVFG
+1123 KAVVG

-1152 LNQMKPAEY
+1152 LNQLKPSEY

-1182 VVSELPDDVQI
+1182 IVSELPDDVQVS
-1193 ITK
+1193 TKD

>member
-1 MGMAIKDKEQVM
+1 MM
-13 TCNRLFVRCASIGAF
+13 CNRLFVRYVSLASFLTVGA
-28 LVAAAFGS
+28 LGAQVANAE
-36 QSASAADAKFKKKEI
+36 AKYKKKEI
-51 EVAGGAQTALTKP
+51 EVAGGAQTELTKP
-64 QEPVK
+64 KEPVK
-69 EQKKQTGPTLT
+69 EQKQQTGPTLT
-80 VDQFV
+80 VDAFV
-85 GQQRDKINQ
+85 GQQRDKINK
-94 ITDKQINYMAQLIKT
+94 ITDKQIKYMADLIRNST
-109 APDDDPQKPD
+109 EDDPQKPD
-119 YLFRLG
+119 YYFRLG
-125 ELYSEKQRFLSFNAR
+125 ELLADKQRNISFEAR
-140 SLDQK
+140 ALDQK
-145 VFEAQEAKNS
+145 VFEAQQKNP

-173 DASLK
+173 KMALE

-183 VAASKYPKYNRMDEV
+183 VSASKYPKYNRMDEV

-218 FHKLIKD
+218 FHRLIKD
-225 YPNSKYVPNAYLSFA
+225 FPQSKYVPNAYLSFA

-248 MENAGKFYQKVEQ
+248 MENAGKFYEKVEQ
-261 FPQSSVF
+261 FPGSSVF

-273 KQGWVEINLG
+273 KKGWVEINLG

-347 PKMMESLA
+347 PKMLEGLA

-370 YRKIITLNENSPRLC
+370 YRKIITLNEGSTRLC
-385 EWQNKILRNTLSG
+385 EWQNKILRNTLSA

-410 LGNVYEAMVKKT
+410 LGNVYEAMVKKEGI
-422 DVKKD
+422 KKD
-427 VMAECKNTFHDTGKE
+427 VLSECKNSFHDTGKE

-447 HKEAQRTKNSDTY
+447 HKEAQRTKNADTY

-472 HFNAEKDTAEIT
+472 HFSAEKDTAEIT
-484 FYYGEILWQMNSWKE
+484 FYYGEILWQMASWKE

-527 WKNALNIDDSGEGV
+527 WKNALNIDDHGDSV
-541 DKEKSKGGENAMKPR
+541 DKDKSKEKDLKPR
-556 PIPEYQKK
+556 EIPEFQKK
-564 MIDAFDTY
+564 MIGAFDTY
-572 IKYVPDAPELVKIKY
+572 IKYVPDAPELTKIKY

-594 DYNHLEEAIKLFAD
+594 DYNHFDEAIVLFAD
-608 IVDHHVNDDL
+608 IVDRHVNDEL
-618 AIYSANLLLDSLNIL
+618 AIYSANLLLDCLNVL
-633 KRYKELLATV
+633 KRYKDLLATV
-643 EKYLGNPVLMKD
+643 EKYLGNPILMKD

-662 VMLKTDSLVVEAKQ
+662 VSLKTDSLVAEAKQ
-676 YEKDKNY
+676 YEKEKNY
-683 KECGISFIAAAE
+683 KECGISFVAAAE

-721 QAIKAREQLIKDHP
+721 QAIKAREQLIAAHP

-790 LGEFDKAIED
+790 LGEFDKAIDD

-809 DKKPSDAANVVF
+809 DKKPADTATVVF

-826 YEKQKKNEELAK
+826 YEKQSKTDELAK

-856 ILAHFKLGELAWN
+856 ILAHFKLGEIAWK
-869 KSCSQEGVNGA
+869 KSCPQEGVNGA
-880 CIKVD
+880 CLKID
-885 RVTMGGKQSA
+885 RVVMDGKRKA
-895 FYRINQGIKDKK
+895 FYQINQGIKDKK
-907 KKLKEKLRTQCGPP
+907 KKLKEKLSTQCGPP
-921 TSSKITVFDRNAKVA
+921 TSSKITMYDRQKQSADA
-936 AEAQKHFSEVLH
+936 GQKHFAEVLK
-948 LWNKGEAEKKLQS
+948 LWGKGDAEKKLQS
-961 QVPNPGEAAARDIFM
+961 QVPNPGEAASRDVFM

-983 AFYQAD
+983 AFYQAE

-995 LKVKFPQGLD
+995 LRVKFPQGLD
-1005 FQQPTQFDRP
+1005 FQQPTQFDSK

-1022 KKLEESNKKFGAYL
+1022 KKGEDSSKKFMAYL
-1036 GDKVKLVEKL
+1036 TDKTKLVERL
-1046 TGPSADKKGAY
+1046 AGPSKDKKGMY

-1077 QVYADFVNQL
+1077 QVFADFVNQL

-1094 DLKEQDEW
+1094 DLKVQDEW
-1102 GNRPREIFCDA
+1102 GNRPREIYCDKM
-1113 LVDKAEPIEA
+1113 VDTAEPIES
-1123 KAVFG
+1123 KAVVG

-1135 ATKES
+1135 ATEQS

-1152 LNQMKPAEY
+1152 LNQLKPSEY

-1170 PGYVSTPITPAA
+1170 PGYVSTPITPSA
-1182 VVSELPDDVQI
+1182 VVSELPDDVQV
-1193 ITK
+1193 TSKQ

>member
-1 MGMAIKDKEQVM
+1 M
-13 TCNRLFVRCASIGAF
+13 TRNRLFVRYVSLAAFCAAGAF
-28 LVAAAFGS
+28 GAQAARAE
-36 QSASAADAKFKKKEI
+36 AKFKKKEI
-51 EVAGGAQTALTKP
+51 EVTSGQQTELTKP
-64 QEPVK
+64 KEPAK
-69 EQKKQTGPTLT
+69 EKKEQTGPTLT
-80 VDQFV
+80 VDAFV
-85 GQQRDKINQ
+85 GQQRDKINK
-94 ITDKQINYMAQLIKT
+94 ITDKQIKYMLDLIRNSSE
-109 APDDDPQKPD
+109 DDQQKPD
-119 YLFRLG
+119 YYFRLG
-125 ELYSEKQRFLSFNAR
+125 ELLAEKQRNYTMDAR
-140 SLDQK
+140 ALDQK
-145 VFEAQEAKNS
+145 IFDAQQAKNS
-155 GQAAS
+155 GLAAS
-160 LKQKQQQYEKAAE
+160 LKQKQQKSEKDAE
-173 DASLK
+173 NTALQ

-183 VAASKYPKYNRMDEV
+183 VSASKYPKYNRMDEV

-218 FHKLIKD
+218 FHRLIKD
-225 YPNSKYVPNAYLSFA
+225 YPQSKYVPNAYLSFA

-248 MENAGKFYQKVEQ
+248 MENAGKFYEKVEQ
-261 FPQSSVF
+261 FPGSSVF

-273 KQGWVEINLG
+273 KKGWVEINLG
-283 NFKSALEIFVKV
+283 NFKNALEIFVKV

-314 EAKKDLVKAYGRT
+314 EAKKDVVKAYART
-327 PGASPDKAW
+327 PGAVPDKAW
-336 DFFQRMGGDYA
+336 DFFQRVGGDYA
-347 PKMMESLA
+347 PKMLESLA

-370 YRKIITLNENSPRLC
+370 YRKIITLNEASPRLC
-385 EWQNKILRNTLSG
+385 EWQNKILRNTLSA

-410 LGNVYEAMVKKT
+410 LGNVYEAMLKKP

-427 VMAECKNTFHDTGKE
+427 VMTECKNSFHDTGKE

-472 HFNAEKDTAEIT
+472 HFSQEKDTAEIT
-484 FYYGEILWQMNSWKE
+484 FYYGEILWQMQAWKE

-504 THVVELDPKGK
+504 TKVVQLDPKGK

-527 WKNALNIDDSGEGV
+527 WKNALNISDSGEEV
-541 DKEKSKGGENAMKPR
+541 DKDKSKEKDLKPR
-556 PIPEYQKK
+556 TIPEYQKK
-564 MIDAFDTY
+564 MIEAFDTY
-572 IKYVPDAPELVKIKY
+572 IKYVPDAPELTKIKY

-594 DYNHLEEAIKLFAD
+594 DYNHFDEAIVLFAD
-608 IVDHHVNDDL
+608 IVDHHVTDEL
-618 AIYSANLLLDSLNIL
+618 AIYSANLLLDCLNIL
-633 KRYKELLATV
+633 KRYKDLLATV

-662 VMLKTDSLVVEAKQ
+662 VSLKTDSLVAEAKQ
-676 YEKDKNY
+676 YEKEKNY
-683 KECGISFIAAAE
+683 KECALSFLAAAD

-715 NARLVG
+715 NARLIG
-721 QAIKAREQLIKDHP
+721 QAIKAREQLAHDHP
-735 KDNLAQRALF
+735 KDILAQRALF
-745 QIASGYHQLAYY
+745 QIAAGYHQLAYY

-768 GKFPGEKQAFTALGN
+768 KQFPGEKQAFTALGN
-783 AYSFRIG
+783 AYAFRIG
-790 LGEFDKAIED
+790 LGEFDKAVDD
-800 MNSFVKYYG
+800 MNSYVKYYG
-809 DKKPSDAANVVF
+809 DKKPADAANVVF

-826 YEKQKKNEELAK
+826 YEKQNKNDELAR

-856 ILAHFKLGELAWN
+856 ILAHFKLGQLAWN
-869 KSCSQEGVNGA
+869 KSCPQEGVNGA
-880 CIKVD
+880 CLKVE
-885 RVTMGGKQSA
+885 RVTMNGKA
-895 FYRINQGIKDKK
+895 KALYEINSKIKDKK

-921 TSSKITVFDRNAKVA
+921 TSSKITVYDRNSKA
-936 AEAQKHFSEVLH
+936 ASEGQKHFDEVLK
-948 LWNKGEAEKKLQS
+948 LWAHGDAEKKLSS
-961 QVPNPGEAAARDIFM
+961 QVPNQGEAASRDVFM

-983 AFYQAD
+983 AFYKAE

-1005 FQQPTQFDRP
+1005 FQQPTQFDSKR
-1015 KVAEAKK
+1015 VAEAKK
-1022 KKLEESNKKFGAYL
+1022 KKLEDSNKKFMVYL
-1036 GDKVKLVEKL
+1036 TEKSKLAEKL
-1046 TGPSADKKGAY
+1046 AGPSADKKGMY
-1057 DFVLDYHVAHWTIA
+1057 DFVLDYKVAHWTIA

-1077 QVYADFVNQL
+1077 QVFADFVNQL

-1113 LVDKAEPIEA
+1113 LVDKAEPIES
-1123 KAVFG
+1123 KAVVG

-1152 LNQMKPAEY
+1152 LNQLKPSEY

-1170 PGYVSTPITPAA
+1170 PGYVSTPITPSA
-1182 VVSELPDDVQI
+1182 VVPELPDDVQVL
-1193 ITK
+1193 TKD

>member
-1 MGMAIKDKEQVM
+1 M
-13 TCNRLFVRCASIGAF
+13 TRNRLFVRYAS
-28 LVAAAFGS
+28 LVAFFTSTAFGVGVAHA
-36 QSASAADAKFKKKEI
+36 QAKFKKKEI
-51 EVAGGAQTALTKP
+51 EVTGGAQTELTKP
-64 QEPVK
+64 KEPAK
-69 EQKKQTGPTLT
+69 DQAQKQTGPTLT
-80 VDQFV
+80 VEAFV
-85 GQQRDKINQ
+85 GQQRDKIAK
-94 ITDKQINYMAQLIKT
+94 ITDKQIKYMQDLLRT
-109 APDDDPQKPD
+109 AADDDPQKPD
-119 YLFRLG
+119 YYFRLG
-125 ELYSEKQRFLSFNAR
+125 ELYAERQRDLGFQAR
-140 SLDQK
+140 GLDQK
-145 VFEAQEAKNS
+145 VFEAQQAKNTS
-155 GQAAS
+155 QAAQ
-160 LKQKQQQYEKAAE
+160 LKSKQQQYEKAAE
-173 DASLK
+173 KLALE

-218 FHKLIKD
+218 FHRLIKD
-225 YPNSKYVPNAYLSFA
+225 YPQSKYVPNAYLSFA

-248 MENAGKFYQKVEQ
+248 MENAGKFYEKVTQ
-261 FPQSSVF
+261 FTSSSVF

-273 KQGWVEINLG
+273 KKGWVEINLG
-283 NFKSALEIFVKV
+283 NFKSALEIFVRV
-295 IQLCQNGKI
+295 IELCKAGKI

-314 EAKKDLVKAYGRT
+314 EAKKDLVKAYART

-336 DFFQRMGGDYA
+336 DFFQRMGGDFA
-347 PKMMESLA
+347 PKMLESLA
-355 ELYWEQGMFPESSKI
+355 ELYWEQGMFNESSKV
-370 YRKIITLNENSPRLC
+370 YRKIIVLNETSPRLC
-385 EWQNKILRNTLSG
+385 EWQNKILRNTLSA

-410 LGNVYEAMVKKT
+410 MGNVYEAMLKKQG
-422 DVKKD
+422 VKKD
-427 VMAECKNTFHDTGKE
+427 VMSECKNSFHDTGKE

-472 HFNAEKDTAEIT
+472 HFNNEKDTPEIT

-499 AAETY
+499 AAEVY
-504 THVVELDPKGK
+504 TKVVELDPKGK

-527 WKNALNIDDSGEGV
+527 WKNALNISDEGDSV
-541 DKEKSKGGENAMKPR
+541 DKDKSKNDLKPR
-556 PIPEYQKK
+556 TIPEYQKK
-564 MIDAFDTY
+564 MIGAFDTY

-594 DYNHLEEAIKLFAD
+594 DYNHFDEAIALFSD

-618 AIYSANLLLDSLNIL
+618 AIYSANLLLDCLNIL

-662 VMLKTDSLVVEAKQ
+662 VSLKTDSLVAEAKQ
-676 YEKDKNY
+676 YEKEKNY
-683 KECGISFIAAAE
+683 KECGISFVAAAE

-721 QAIKAREQLIKDHP
+721 QAIKAREQLIAAHP
-735 KDNLAQRALF
+735 KDTLAQRALF

-768 GKFPGEKQAFTALGN
+768 NKFPGEKQAFTALGN

-790 LGEFDKAIED
+790 LGEFDKAVED

-809 DKKPSDAANVVF
+809 EKKPADAANVVF

-826 YEKQKKNEELAK
+826 FEKQKKNDELAK

-856 ILAHFKLGELAWN
+856 ILANFKLGELAWT
-869 KSCSQEGVNGA
+869 KSCPQEGVNGA

-885 RVTMGGKQSA
+885 RVTMNGKA
-895 FYRINQGIKDKK
+895 KAIYVINKGIKDKK

-921 TSSKITVFDRNAKVA
+921 TSSKITVYDRKKGDADS
-936 AEAQKHFSEVLH
+936 AQKRFSEVLK
-948 LWNKGEAEKKLQS
+948 LWAHGDAEQKLAH
-961 QVPNPGEAAARDIFM
+961 QVPNQGEAAARAVFM

-983 AFYQAD
+983 AFYQAE

-995 LKVKFPQGLD
+995 LKVKFPAGLD
-1005 FQQPTQFDRP
+1005 FQQPTQFDNK
-1015 KVAEAKK
+1015 KVTEAKK
-1022 KKLEESNKKFGAYL
+1022 KKFEDSSKKFMVYL
-1036 GDKVKLVEKL
+1036 TDKTKLAERL
-1046 TGPSADKKGAY
+1046 AGPSKEKKGMY

-1071 ASARIG
+1071 GSARIG
-1077 QVYADFVNQL
+1077 QVFADFVNQL

-1113 LVDKAEPIEA
+1113 LVDKAEPIES
-1123 KAVFG
+1123 KAVVG

-1135 ATKES
+1135 ATDQS

-1152 LNQMKPAEY
+1152 LNQMKPSEY

>member
-1 MGMAIKDKEQVM
+1 M
-13 TCNRLFVRCASIGAF
+13 TRNRLFVRYAS
-28 LVAAAFGS
+28 LVAFFTSTAFGVGVAHA
-36 QSASAADAKFKKKEI
+36 QAKFKKKEI
-51 EVAGGAQTALTKP
+51 EVTGGAQTELTKP
-64 QEPVK
+64 KEPAK
-69 EQKKQTGPTLT
+69 DQAQKQTGPTLT
-80 VDQFV
+80 VEAFV
-85 GQQRDKINQ
+85 GQQRDKIAK
-94 ITDKQINYMAQLIKT
+94 ITDKQIKYMQDLLRT
-109 APDDDPQKPD
+109 AADDDPQKPD
-119 YLFRLG
+119 YYFRLG
-125 ELYSEKQRFLSFNAR
+125 ELYAERQRDLGFQAR
-140 SLDQK
+140 GLDQK
-145 VFEAQEAKNS
+145 VFEAQQAKNTS
-155 GQAAS
+155 QAAQ
-160 LKQKQQQYEKAAE
+160 LKNKQQQYEKAAE
-173 DASLK
+173 KLALE

-218 FHKLIKD
+218 FHRLIKD
-225 YPNSKYVPNAYLSFA
+225 YPQSKYVPNAYLSFA

-248 MENAGKFYQKVEQ
+248 MENAGKFYEKVTQ
-261 FPQSSVF
+261 FTSSSVF

-273 KQGWVEINLG
+273 KKGWVEINLG
-283 NFKSALEIFVKV
+283 NFKSALEIFVRV
-295 IQLCQNGKI
+295 IELCKAGKI

-314 EAKKDLVKAYGRT
+314 EAKKDLVKAYART

-336 DFFQRMGGDYA
+336 DFFQRMGGDFA
-347 PKMMESLA
+347 PKMLESLA
-355 ELYWEQGMFPESSKI
+355 ELYWEQGMFNESSKV
-370 YRKIITLNENSPRLC
+370 YRKIIVLNETSPRLC
-385 EWQNKILRNTLSG
+385 EWQNKILRNTLSA

-410 LGNVYEAMVKKT
+410 MGNVYEAMLKKQG
-422 DVKKD
+422 VKKD
-427 VMAECKNTFHDTGKE
+427 VMSECKNSFHDTGKE

-472 HFNAEKDTAEIT
+472 HFNNEKDTPEIT

-499 AAETY
+499 AAEVY
-504 THVVELDPKGK
+504 TKVVELDPKGK

-527 WKNALNIDDSGEGV
+527 WKNALNISDEGDSV
-541 DKEKSKGGENAMKPR
+541 DKDKSKNDLKPR
-556 PIPEYQKK
+556 TIPEYQKK
-564 MIDAFDTY
+564 MIGAFDTY

-594 DYNHLEEAIKLFAD
+594 DYNHFDEAIALFSD

-618 AIYSANLLLDSLNIL
+618 AIYSANLLLDCLNIL

-662 VMLKTDSLVVEAKQ
+662 VSLKTDSLVAEAKQ
-676 YEKDKNY
+676 YEKEKNY
-683 KECGISFIAAAE
+683 KECGISFVAAAE

-721 QAIKAREQLIKDHP
+721 QAIKAREQLIAAHP
-735 KDNLAQRALF
+735 KDTLSQRALF

-790 LGEFDKAIED
+790 LGEFEKAIED

-809 DKKPSDAANVVF
+809 DRKPADTANVVF

-826 YEKQKKNEELAK
+826 YEKQNKTEELAR

-846 WGAKGGIDKQ
+846 WGPKGGIDKQ
-856 ILAHFKLGELAWN
+856 ILAHFKLGEIAWK
-869 KSCSQEGVNGA
+869 KSCPQEGVNGA

-885 RVTMGGKQSA
+885 RVTMNGRAKA
-895 FYRINQGIKDKK
+895 IYTINKTIKDKK

-921 TSSKITVFDRNAKVA
+921 TSSKITVYDRSSKLAS
-936 AEAQKHFSEVLH
+936 EAQKHFTEVLKF
-948 LWNKGEAEKKLQS
+948 WAKGDAEHKLQT
-961 QVPNPGEAAARDIFM
+961 QVPNPGEAAVRDVFM

-983 AFYQAD
+983 AFYQAE

-1005 FQQPTQFDRP
+1005 FQQPTQFDNK
-1015 KVAEAKK
+1015 KVTEAKK
-1022 KKLEESNKKFGAYL
+1022 KKYEESSKKFMVYL
-1036 GDKVKLVEKL
+1036 TEKTKLAERL
-1046 TGPSADKKGAY
+1046 AGPSADKKGMY
-1057 DFVLDYHVAHWTIA
+1057 DFVLEYKVAHWTIA

-1077 QVYADFVNQL
+1077 QVFADFVNQL

-1113 LVDKAEPIEA
+1113 LVDKAEPIES
-1123 KAVFG
+1123 KAVVG

-1152 LNQMKPAEY
+1152 LNQMKPSEY

-1182 VVSELPDDVQI
+1182 VVSELPDDVQV
-1193 ITK
+1193 TSKQ

>member
-1 MGMAIKDKEQVM
+1 M
-13 TCNRLFVRCASIGAF
+13 TNRPFVRYASF
-28 LVAAAFGS
+28 VACFAATAFGV
-36 QSASAADAKFKKKEI
+36 QAAHAQAKFKKKEI
-51 EVAGGAQTALTKP
+51 EVSGGQQTQLTKP
-64 QEPVK
+64 KEPPK
-69 EQKKQTGPTLT
+69 EQTKQTGPVLT
-80 VDQFV
+80 VEAFV
-85 GQQRDKINQ
+85 GGQQKKIVQ
-94 ITDKQINYMAQLIKT
+94 ITKKQIVYMQDLIRNAT
-109 APDDDPQKPD
+109 EDDPQKPD
-119 YLFRLG
+119 YYFRLA
-125 ELYSEKQRFLSFNAR
+125 ELLADTQRYFGFQAR

-145 VFEAQEAKNS
+145 IYEAEQAKKT
-155 GQAAS
+155 GEAAS
-160 LKQKQQQYEKAAE
+160 LKDRQKKLEKEAE
-173 DASLK
+173 KWSLE
-178 AVKSY
+178 AVKNY
-183 VAASKYPKYNRMDEV
+183 VSASKFPKYNRMDEV

-218 FHKLIKD
+218 FHRLIKD
-225 YPNSKYVPNAYLSFA
+225 YPQSKYVPNAYLSFA

-248 MENAGKFYQKVEQ
+248 MENAGKFYEKVTQ
-261 FPQSSVF
+261 FTNSTVF

-273 KQGWVEINLG
+273 KKGWVEINLG
-283 NFKSALEIFVKV
+283 NFKSALEIFVRV
-295 IQLCQNGKI
+295 IELCKAGKI

-347 PKMMESLA
+347 PKMLESLA
-355 ELYWEQGMFPESSKI
+355 ELYWEQGMFAESSKV
-370 YRKIITLNENSPRLC
+370 YRKIITLNETSPRLC

-398 GNKKDQVQELKR
+398 GNKRDQVQELKR
-410 LGNVYEAMVKKT
+410 LGNVYEAMLKKT

-427 VMAECKNTFHDTGKE
+427 VMAECKNSFHDTGKE

-447 HKEAQRTKNSDTY
+447 HKEAQRTKNTDTY

-472 HFNAEKDTAEIT
+472 HFNAEKDTPEIT
-484 FYYGEILWQMNSWKE
+484 FYYGEILWQMAAWKE
-499 AAETY
+499 AAEVY
-504 THVVELDPKGK
+504 TNVVHLDPKGK

-541 DKEKSKGGENAMKPR
+541 DKDKMKEKDLLKPR
-556 PIPEYQKK
+556 TIPEYQKK
-564 MIDAFDTY
+564 MVDAFDTY

-587 RKARVFY
+587 RKARIFY
-594 DYNHLEEAIKLFAD
+594 DYNHFEEAIKLFQD
-608 IVDHHVNDDL
+608 IVDHHVSDDL
-618 AIYSANLLLDSLNIL
+618 AIYSANLLLDCLNIM
-633 KRYKELLATV
+633 KRYKELLAQV
-643 EKYLGNPVLMKD
+643 EKFLANPTLMKD

-662 VMLKTDSLVVEAKQ
+662 VSLKTDSLVAEAKQ
-676 YEKDKNY
+676 YEKEKNY

-715 NARLVG
+715 NARLIG

-735 KDNLAQRALF
+735 KDTLSQRALF

-768 GKFPGEKQAFTALGN
+768 GKFPGEKQALTALGN
-783 AYSFRIG
+783 AYTFRVG
-790 LGEFDKAIED
+790 LGEFDKAIDD

-809 DKKPSDAANVVF
+809 DKKPAETANVVF

-826 YEKQKKNEELAK
+826 YEKQKKTDELAK

-856 ILAHFKLGELAWN
+856 ILAQFKLGEMAWS
-869 KSCSQEGVNGA
+869 KSCPQEGVNGA

-885 RVTMGGKQSA
+885 RVTMNGKA
-895 FYRINQGIKDKK
+895 KAIYVINKGIKDKK

-921 TSSKITVFDRNAKVA
+921 TSSKITVYDRSSKLASD
-936 AEAQKHFSEVLH
+936 AQKRFSEVLK
-948 LWNKGEAEKKLQS
+948 LWAHGDAEKKLSS
-961 QVPNPGEAAARDIFM
+961 QVPNPGEAAARDAVM
-976 RFAVAGA
+976 RYAVAGA
-983 AFYQAD
+983 AFYQAE

-995 LKVKFPQGLD
+995 LKVKFPPGLD
-1005 FQQPTQFDRP
+1005 FQQPTQWDNK

-1022 KKLEESNKKFGAYL
+1022 KKYEESSKKFMAYL
-1036 GDKVKLVEKL
+1036 TDKTKLAERL
-1046 TGPSADKKGAY
+1046 AGPSKDKKGMY

-1071 ASARIG
+1071 GSARIG
-1077 QVYADFVNQL
+1077 QVFADFVNQL

-1094 DLKEQDEW
+1094 DLKEKDEW
-1102 GNRPREIFCDA
+1102 GNFPREIFCDA
-1113 LVDKAEPIEA
+1113 LVDKAEPIEF
-1123 KAVFG
+1123 KAVTG
-1128 YDLCLKA
+1128 YDLCLAA

-1140 WFNEWSTMCEVE
+1140 WFNEWSAMCEVE
-1152 LNQMKPAEY
+1152 LNQMKPSEY

-1182 VVSELPDDVQI
+1182 VISELPDDVQV
-1193 ITK
+1193 TEKD

>member
-1 MGMAIKDKEQVM
+1 M
-13 TCNRLFVRCASIGAF
+13 TRNRLFARYASLVAF
-28 LVAAAFGS
+28 LASTTVGAGVANAAE
-36 QSASAADAKFKKKEI
+36 AKFKKKEI
-51 EVAGGAQTALTKP
+51 EVTGGQQTTLTKP
-64 QEPVK
+64 KEPVK
-69 EQKKQTGPTLT
+69 EEKKQTGPTLT
-80 VDQFV
+80 VEAFV
-85 GQQRDKINQ
+85 GQQRDKIAK
-94 ITDKQINYMAQLIKT
+94 ITDKQIKYMQDLLRT

-119 YLFRLG
+119 YYFRLG
-125 ELYSEKQRFLSFNAR
+125 ELYSERQRDLGFQAR
-140 SLDQK
+140 GLDQK
-145 VFEAQEAKNS
+145 IYEAQQAKNTS
-155 GQAAS
+155 LAAQ
-160 LKQKQQQYEKAAE
+160 LTKRQKAYEKAAE
-173 DASLK
+173 KLSLE

-218 FHKLIKD
+218 FHRLIKD
-225 YPNSKYVPNAYLSFA
+225 YPQSKYVPNAYLSFA
-240 EFYFQKGE
+240 EFFFQKGE
-248 MENAGKFYQKVEQ
+248 MENAGKFYEKVTQ
-261 FPQSSVF
+261 FTNSSVF

-273 KQGWVEINLG
+273 KKGWVEINLG

-295 IQLCQNGKI
+295 IELCRAGKI

-314 EAKKDLVKAYGRT
+314 EAKKDLVKAYART

-347 PKMMESLA
+347 PKMLESLA
-355 ELYWEQGMFPESSKI
+355 ELYWEQGMFTESSKV
-370 YRKIITLNENSPRLC
+370 YRKIITLNEKSPRLC
-385 EWQNKILRNTLSG
+385 EWQNKILRNTLSA

-410 LGNVYEAMVKKT
+410 LGNVYEAMLKKEG
-422 DVKKD
+422 VKKD
-427 VMAECKNTFHDTGKE
+427 VMAECKNSFHDTGKE

-447 HKEAQRTKNSDTY
+447 HKEAQRTKNADTY

-472 HFNAEKDTAEIT
+472 HFDKEKDTPEIT
-484 FYYGEILWQMNSWKE
+484 FYYGEILWQMQSWKE

-504 THVVELDPKGK
+504 TKVVQLDPKGK

-527 WKNALNIDDSGEGV
+527 WKNALNISDEGDSV
-541 DKEKSKGGENAMKPR
+541 DKDKGKGELKPR

-594 DYNHLEEAIKLFAD
+594 DYNHFDEAIKLFSD
-608 IVDHHVNDDL
+608 IVDHHVNDEL
-618 AIYSANLLLDSLNIL
+618 AIYSANLLLDCLNIL

-643 EKYLGNPVLMKD
+643 EKYLANPVLMKD

-662 VMLKTDSLVVEAKQ
+662 VSLKTDSLVAEAKQ
-676 YEKDKNY
+676 YEKEKNY
-683 KECGISFIAAAE
+683 KECGISFVAAAD

-715 NARLVG
+715 NARLIG
-721 QAIKAREQLIKDHP
+721 QAIKVREQLIKDHP
-735 KDNLAQRALF
+735 KDTLAQRALF

-768 GKFPGEKQAFTALGN
+768 KQFPGEKQAFTALGN

-790 LGEFDKAIED
+790 LGEFDKAVED
-800 MNSFVKYYG
+800 MNAFVKYYG
-809 DKKPSDAANVVF
+809 DKKPADAANVVF

-826 YEKQKKNEELAK
+826 FEKQKKNEELAR

-846 WGAKGGIDKQ
+846 WGARGGIDKQ
-856 ILAHFKLGELAWN
+856 ILAHFKLGELSWT
-869 KSCSQEGVNGA
+869 KSCPQEGVNGA
-880 CIKVD
+880 CLKID
-885 RVTMGGKQSA
+885 RVTMNGKQKA
-895 FYRINQGIKDKK
+895 IYTINKGIKDKK

-921 TSSKITVFDRNAKVA
+921 TSSKITVFDRQAKFA
-936 AEAQKHFSEVLH
+936 AAGQKHFSEVLR
-948 LWNKGEAEKKLQS
+948 LWAKGDAERKLAS
-961 QVPNPGEAAARDIFM
+961 QVPNAGEAAARAVFM

-983 AFYQAD
+983 AFYQAE

-995 LKVKFPQGLD
+995 LKVKFPAGLD
-1005 FQQPTQFDRP
+1005 FQQPTQFDSK
-1015 KVAEAKK
+1015 KVADAKK
-1022 KKLEESNKKFGAYL
+1022 KKLEDSTKKFMAYL
-1036 GDKVKLVEKL
+1036 TDKTKLAERL
-1046 TGPSADKKGAY
+1046 AGPSKDKKGMY
-1057 DFVLDYHVAHWTIA
+1057 DFVLDYKVAHWTIA

-1077 QVYADFVNQL
+1077 QVFADFVNQL

-1113 LVDKAEPIEA
+1113 LVDKAEPIES
-1123 KAVFG
+1123 KAVVG
-1128 YDLCLKA
+1128 YDLCLAA

-1152 LNQMKPAEY
+1152 LNQMKPSEY

-1182 VVSELPDDVQI
+1182 VVSELPDDVQV
-1193 ITK
+1193 ITKD

>member
-1 MGMAIKDKEQVM
+1 M
-13 TCNRLFVRCASIGAF
+13 TNRLFVRFGSLVGF
-28 LVAAAFGS
+28 LAATAFGA
-36 QSASAADAKFKKKEI
+36 QTAHAQAKFKKKEI
-51 EVAGGAQTALTKP
+51 EVTGGLQTQLTKP
-64 QEPVK
+64 KEPPK
-69 EQKKQTGPTLT
+69 EQAAKTGPVLTVEAFVGGQQKKIVQITKKQIL
-80 VDQFV
+80 
-85 GQQRDKINQ
+85 
-94 ITDKQINYMAQLIKT
+94 YMQELIRN
-109 APDDDPQKPD
+109 APEDDPQKPD
-119 YLFRLG
+119 YYFRLG
-125 ELYSEKQRFLSFNAR
+125 ELLADTQRYFGFQAR

-145 VFEAQEAKNS
+145 IFEAEQAKRT
-155 GQAAS
+155 GDAAQ
-160 LKQKQQQYEKAAE
+160 LKDKQKKLEKE
-173 DASLK
+173 SEKWSLE
-178 AVKSY
+178 AVKNY
-183 VAASKYPKYNRMDEV
+183 VAASKFPKYNRMDEV

-218 FHKLIKD
+218 FHRLIKD
-225 YPNSKYVPNAYLSFA
+225 YPQSKYVPNAYLSFA
-240 EFYFQKGE
+240 EFYFAKGE
-248 MENAGKFYQKVEQ
+248 MENAGKFYEKVTQ
-261 FPQSSVF
+261 FTSSTVF

-273 KQGWVEINLG
+273 KKGWVEINLG
-283 NFKSALEIFVKV
+283 NFKSALEIFVRV
-295 IQLCQNGKI
+295 IELCKAGKI

-314 EAKKDLVKAYGRT
+314 EAKKDLVKAYART

-347 PKMMESLA
+347 PKMLESLA
-355 ELYWEQGMFPESSKI
+355 ELYWEQGMFNESSKV

-410 LGNVYEAMVKKT
+410 LGNVYEAMVKKEG
-422 DVKKD
+422 VKKD
-427 VMAECKNTFHDTGKE
+427 VMAECKNSFHDTGKE

-472 HFNAEKDTAEIT
+472 HFSAEKDTPEIT
-484 FYYGEILWQMNSWKE
+484 FYYGEILWQMNAWKE
-499 AAETY
+499 AAEVY
-504 THVVELDPKGK
+504 TRVVELDPKGK

-541 DKEKSKGGENAMKPR
+541 DKDKQKEKDVTKPR
-556 PIPEYQKK
+556 QIPEYQQK
-564 MIDAFDTY
+564 MIGAFDTY

-587 RKARVFY
+587 RKARIFY
-594 DYNHLEEAIKLFAD
+594 EYNHFEEAIKLFAD
-608 IVDHHVNDDL
+608 IVDHHVNDEL
-618 AIYSANLLLDSLNIL
+618 AIYSANLLLDCLNIM

-715 NARLVG
+715 NARLIG

-735 KDNLAQRALF
+735 KDTLSQRALF

-768 GKFPGEKQAFTALGN
+768 NKFPGENQAFTALGN

-790 LGEFDKAIED
+790 LGEFDKAVED
-800 MNSFVKYYG
+800 MNSFVKYYSN
-809 DKKPSDAANVVF
+809 KKPADTANVVF

-826 YEKQKKNEELAK
+826 YEKQKKTEELSR

-856 ILAHFKLGELAWN
+856 ILANFKLGEIAWT
-869 KSCSQEGVNGA
+869 KSCPQEGVNGA

-885 RVTMGGKQSA
+885 RVVMDGKRKA
-895 FYRINQGIKDKK
+895 IYVINKGIKDKK
-907 KKLKEKLRTQCGPP
+907 KKLKEPLRTQCGPP
-921 TSSKITVFDRNAKVA
+921 TSAKITVFDRSSKLAS
-936 AEAQKHFSEVLH
+936 EGQRRFSEVLK
-948 LWNKGEAEKKLQS
+948 LWAKGDAEKKLQS
-961 QVPNPGEAAARDIFM
+961 QVPNAGEAAARAIFM

-983 AFYQAD
+983 AFYQSE

-995 LKVKFPQGLD
+995 LRVKFPAGLD
-1005 FQQPTQFDRP
+1005 FQQPTQYDKP

-1022 KKLEESNKKFGAYL
+1022 KKYEDSSKKFMVYL
-1036 GDKVKLVEKL
+1036 TDKTKLAERL
-1046 TGPSADKKGAY
+1046 AGPSKDKKGMY

-1071 ASARIG
+1071 GSARIG
-1077 QVYADFVNQL
+1077 QVFADFVNQL

-1094 DLKEQDEW
+1094 DLKVQDEW

-1113 LVDKAEPIEA
+1113 LVDKAEPIEF
-1123 KAVFG
+1123 KATTG
-1128 YDLCLKA
+1128 YDLCLQA

-1140 WFNEWSTMCEVE
+1140 WFNEWSSMCEVE

-1182 VVSELPDDVQI
+1182 VVSELPDDVQVT
-1193 ITK
+1193 TKD

>member
-1 MGMAIKDKEQVM
+1 M
-13 TCNRLFVRCASIGAF
+13 TNRLFSRYASLVVFFASTTFGA
-28 LVAAAFGS
+28 
-36 QSASAADAKFKKKEI
+36 QMASAQAKFKKKEI
-51 EVAGGAQTALTKP
+51 EVAGGAQTQLTKP
-64 QEPVK
+64 KEPAK
-69 EQKKQTGPTLT
+69 EQTKQTGPILT
-80 VDQFV
+80 VEAFV
-85 GQQRDKINQ
+85 GGQQKKIVQ
-94 ITDKQINYMAQLIKT
+94 ITKKQILYMQELIKN
-109 APDDDPQKPD
+109 AAEDDPQKPD
-119 YLFRLG
+119 YYFRLA
-125 ELYSEKQRFLSFNAR
+125 ELLADTQRYFGFQAR

-145 VFEAQEAKNS
+145 IYEAEQAKKT
-155 GQAAS
+155 GEVAS
-160 LKQKQQQYEKAAE
+160 LKQKQQKN
-173 DASLK
+173 
-178 AVKSY
+178 Y
-183 VAASKYPKYNRMDEV
+183 VQASKFPKYNRMDEV

-218 FHKLIKD
+218 FHRLIKD
-225 YPNSKYVPNAYLSFA
+225 YPQSKYVPNAYLSFA

-248 MENAGKFYQKVEQ
+248 MENAGKFYEKVTQ
-261 FPQSSVF
+261 FTNSTVF

-273 KQGWVEINLG
+273 KKGWVEINLG
-283 NFKSALEIFVKV
+283 NFKSALEIFVRV
-295 IQLCQNGKI
+295 IELCKAGKI

-336 DFFQRMGGDYA
+336 DFFQRMGGDMA
-347 PKMMESLA
+347 PKMLEGLA

-370 YRKIITLNENSPRLC
+370 YRKIITLNESSPRLC

-427 VMAECKNTFHDTGKE
+427 VMTECKNSFHDTGKE

-472 HFNAEKDTAEIT
+472 HFTNEKDTPEIT

-504 THVVELDPKGK
+504 SKVVELDPKGK

-541 DKEKSKGGENAMKPR
+541 DKDKGTQKDMKPR
-556 PIPEYQKK
+556 PIPESQKK

-594 DYNHLEEAIKLFAD
+594 DYNHFEEAIKLFAD
-608 IVDHHVNDDL
+608 IVDHHVNDEL
-618 AIYSANLLLDSLNIL
+618 AIYSANLLLDCLNVI

-655 QEFRKQM
+655 PAFREQM
-662 VMLKTDSLVVEAKQ
+662 IALKTDSLVVEAKQ

-695 TIPDHKDHAQRL
+695 TIPNHKDHAQRL

-721 QAIKAREQLIKDHP
+721 QAIKAREQLIKDHA
-735 KDNLAQRALF
+735 KDVLAQRALF

-768 GKFPGEKQAFTALGN
+768 KQFPGEKQALTALGN

-790 LGEFDKAIED
+790 LGEFDKAVED

-809 DKKPSDAANVVF
+809 DKKPADAANVVF

-826 YEKQKKNEELAK
+826 YEKQKKTEELVR

-856 ILAHFKLGELAWN
+856 IIAHFKLGEIAWT
-869 KSCSQEGVNGA
+869 KSCPQEGVNGA
-880 CIKVD
+880 CIKIE
-885 RVTMGGKQSA
+885 RVTMNGKAKAIYQ
-895 FYRINQGIKDKK
+895 INKGIKDKK

-921 TSSKITVFDRNAKVA
+921 TSSKISVFDRQKQQADSG
-936 AEAQKHFSEVLH
+936 QKHFTEVLK
-948 LWNKGEAEKKLQS
+948 LWARGDAEKKLAS
-961 QVPNPGEAAARDIFM
+961 QVPNQGEAAARAVFM

-983 AFYQAD
+983 AFYQGE
-989 QVYEQF
+989 QIYEQF

-1005 FQQPTQFDRP
+1005 FQAPTQFDSK

-1022 KKLEESNKKFGAYL
+1022 KKLEDSSKRFMVYL
-1036 GDKVKLVEKL
+1036 TEKSKLAERLV
-1046 TGPSADKKGAY
+1046 GPSKEKKGMY
-1057 DFVLDYHVAHWTIA
+1057 DFVLEYKVAHWTIA

-1077 QVYADFVNQL
+1077 QVFADFVNQL

-1113 LVDKAEPIEA
+1113 LVDKAEPIES

-1135 ATKES
+1135 ATDQS

-1152 LNQMKPAEY
+1152 LNQMKPSEY

-1193 ITK
+1193 VEK

>member
-1 MGMAIKDKEQVM
+1 M
-13 TCNRLFVRCASIGAF
+13 TRNRLFVRYVSLAAFCAAGAF
-28 LVAAAFGS
+28 GAQAARAE
-36 QSASAADAKFKKKEI
+36 AKFKKKEI
-51 EVAGGAQTALTKP
+51 EVTSGQQTELTKP
-64 QEPVK
+64 KEPVK
-69 EQKKQTGPTLT
+69 EKKEQTGPTLT
-80 VDQFV
+80 VDAFV
-85 GQQRDKINQ
+85 GQQRDKINK
-94 ITDKQINYMAQLIKT
+94 ITDKQIKYMLDLIRNSSE
-109 APDDDPQKPD
+109 DDQQKPD
-119 YLFRLG
+119 YFFRLG
-125 ELYSEKQRFLSFNAR
+125 ELLAEKQRNYTMDAR
-140 SLDQK
+140 ALDQK
-145 VFEAQEAKNS
+145 IFDAQQSKNS
-155 GQAAS
+155 SLASS
-160 LKQKQQQYEKAAE
+160 LKQKQQKSEKDAE
-173 DASLK
+173 NTALQ

-183 VAASKYPKYNRMDEV
+183 VSASKYPKYNRMDEV

-218 FHKLIKD
+218 FHRLIKD
-225 YPNSKYVPNAYLSFA
+225 YPQSKYVPNAYLSFA

-248 MENAGKFYQKVEQ
+248 MENAGKFYEKVEQ
-261 FPQSSVF
+261 FPGSSVF

-273 KQGWVEINLG
+273 KKGWVEINLG
-283 NFKSALEIFVKV
+283 NFKNALEIFVKV

-314 EAKKDLVKAYGRT
+314 EAKKDVVKAYART

-336 DFFQRMGGDYA
+336 DFFQRVGGDYA
-347 PKMMESLA
+347 PKMLESLA

-370 YRKIITLNENSPRLC
+370 YRKIITLNEASPRLC
-385 EWQNKILRNTLSG
+385 EWQNKILRNTLSA

-427 VMAECKNTFHDTGKE
+427 VMTECKNSFHDTGKE

-447 HKEAQRTKNSDTY
+447 HKEAQRTKNADTY

-472 HFNAEKDTAEIT
+472 HFGQEKDTPEIT
-484 FYYGEILWQMNSWKE
+484 FYYGEILWQMQAWKE

-504 THVVELDPKGK
+504 SKVVQLDPKGK

-527 WKNALNIDDSGEGV
+527 WKNALNISDSGEEV
-541 DKEKSKGGENAMKPR
+541 DKDKSKEKDLKPR
-556 PIPEYQKK
+556 TIPEYQKK
-564 MIDAFDTY
+564 MIEAFDTY
-572 IKYVPDAPELVKIKY
+572 IKYVPDAPELTKIKY

-594 DYNHLEEAIKLFAD
+594 DYNHFDEAIVLFAD
-608 IVDHHVNDDL
+608 IVDHHVNDEL
-618 AIYSANLLLDSLNIL
+618 AIYSANLLLDCLNIL
-633 KRYKELLATV
+633 KHYKELLATV
-643 EKYLGNPVLMKD
+643 EKYLANPVLMKD

-662 VMLKTDSLVVEAKQ
+662 VSLKTDSLVAEAKQ
-676 YEKDKNY
+676 YEKEKNY
-683 KECGISFIAAAE
+683 KECALSFLAAAD
-695 TIPDHKDHAQRL
+695 TIPDHKEHAQRL

-715 NARLVG
+715 NARLIG
-721 QAIKAREQLIKDHP
+721 QAIKAREQLAHDHP
-735 KDNLAQRALF
+735 KDILAQRALF
-745 QIASGYHQLAYY
+745 QIAAGYHQLAYY

-768 GKFPGEKQAFTALGN
+768 KQFPGEKQAFTALGN
-783 AYSFRIG
+783 AYAFRIG
-790 LGEFDKAIED
+790 LGEFDKAVED

-809 DKKPSDAANVVF
+809 DKKPADAANVVF

-826 YEKQKKNEELAK
+826 YEKQSKNDDLAR

-856 ILAHFKLGELAWN
+856 ILAHFKLGQLAWN
-869 KSCSQEGVNGA
+869 KSCPQEGVNGA
-880 CIKVD
+880 CLKVD
-885 RVTMGGKQSA
+885 RVTMNGKTKA
-895 FYRINQGIKDKK
+895 IYEINSKIKDKK

-921 TSSKITVFDRNAKVA
+921 TSSKITVYDRNSKA
-936 AEAQKHFSEVLH
+936 AGEGQKHFDEVLK
-948 LWNKGEAEKKLQS
+948 LWAHGDAEKKLSS
-961 QVPNPGEAAARDIFM
+961 QVPNQGEAASRDVFM

-983 AFYQAD
+983 AFYKAE

-1005 FQQPTQFDRP
+1005 FQQPTQFDSKR
-1015 KVAEAKK
+1015 VAEAKK
-1022 KKLEESNKKFGAYL
+1022 KKLEDSNKKFMAYL
-1036 GDKVKLVEKL
+1036 TEKSKLAEKL
-1046 TGPSADKKGAY
+1046 AGPSADKKGMY

-1077 QVYADFVNQL
+1077 QVFADFVNQL

-1113 LVDKAEPIEA
+1113 LVDKAEPIES
-1123 KAVFG
+1123 KAVVG

-1152 LNQMKPAEY
+1152 LNQLKPSEY

-1170 PGYVSTPITPAA
+1170 PGYVSTPITPSA
-1182 VVSELPDDVQI
+1182 VVPELPDDVQVL
-1193 ITK
+1193 TKD

>member
-1 MGMAIKDKEQVM
+1 M
-13 TCNRLFVRCASIGAF
+13 TRNRLFVRYASLVAF
-28 LVAAAFGS
+28 LTSTAFGVGVAHA
-36 QSASAADAKFKKKEI
+36 QAKFKKKEI
-51 EVAGGAQTALTKP
+51 EVSGGAQTELTKP
-64 QEPVK
+64 KEPAK
-69 EQKKQTGPTLT
+69 DQAQKQTGPTLT
-80 VDQFV
+80 VEAFV
-85 GQQRDKINQ
+85 GQQRDKIAK
-94 ITDKQINYMAQLIKT
+94 ITDKQIKYMQDLLRT
-109 APDDDPQKPD
+109 AADDDPQKPD
-119 YLFRLG
+119 YYFRLG
-125 ELYSEKQRFLSFNAR
+125 ELYAERQRDLGFQAR
-140 SLDQK
+140 GLDQK
-145 VFEAQEAKNS
+145 VFEAQQAKNTS
-155 GQAAS
+155 QAAQ
-160 LKQKQQQYEKAAE
+160 LKNKQQQYEKAAE
-173 DASLK
+173 KLALE

-218 FHKLIKD
+218 FHRLIKD
-225 YPNSKYVPNAYLSFA
+225 YPQSKYVPNAYLSFA

-248 MENAGKFYQKVEQ
+248 MENAGKFYEKVTQ
-261 FPQSSVF
+261 FTSSSVF

-273 KQGWVEINLG
+273 KKGWVEINLG

-295 IQLCQNGKI
+295 IELCKAGKI

-314 EAKKDLVKAYGRT
+314 EAKKDLVKAYART

-336 DFFQRMGGDYA
+336 DFFQRMGGAFA
-347 PKMMESLA
+347 PKMLESLA
-355 ELYWEQGMFPESSKI
+355 ELYWEQGMFNESSKV
-370 YRKIITLNENSPRLC
+370 YRKIITLNETSPRLC
-385 EWQNKILRNTLSG
+385 EWQNKILRNTLSA

-410 LGNVYEAMVKKT
+410 MGNVYEAMLKKQ

-427 VMAECKNTFHDTGKE
+427 VMSECKNSFHDTSKE

-472 HFNAEKDTAEIT
+472 HFNNEKDTPEIT

-499 AAETY
+499 AAEVY
-504 THVVELDPKGK
+504 TKVVELDPKGK

-527 WKNALNIDDSGEGV
+527 WKNALNISDEGDSV
-541 DKEKSKGGENAMKPR
+541 DKDKSKNDLKPR
-556 PIPEYQKK
+556 TIPEYQKK
-564 MIDAFDTY
+564 MIGAFDTY

-594 DYNHLEEAIKLFAD
+594 DYNHFDEAIALFSD

-618 AIYSANLLLDSLNIL
+618 AIYSANLLLDCLNIL

-662 VMLKTDSLVVEAKQ
+662 VSLKTDSLVAEAKQ
-676 YEKDKNY
+676 YEKEKNY
-683 KECGISFIAAAE
+683 KECGISFVAAAE
-695 TIPDHKDHAQRL
+695 TIPDHKEHAQRL

-721 QAIKAREQLIKDHP
+721 QAIKAREQLIAAHP
-735 KDNLAQRALF
+735 KDTLAQRALF

-768 GKFPGEKQAFTALGN
+768 NKFPGEKQAFTALGN

-790 LGEFDKAIED
+790 LGEFDKAVED

-809 DKKPSDAANVVF
+809 EKKPADAANVVF

-856 ILAHFKLGELAWN
+856 ILANFKLGELAWA
-869 KSCSQEGVNGA
+869 KSCPQEGVNGA

-885 RVTMGGKQSA
+885 RVTMNGKA
-895 FYRINQGIKDKK
+895 KAIYVINKGIKDKK

-921 TSSKITVFDRNAKVA
+921 TSSKITVYDRKKGDADS
-936 AEAQKHFSEVLH
+936 AQKRFSEVLK
-948 LWNKGEAEKKLQS
+948 LWAHGDAEQKLAH
-961 QVPNPGEAAARDIFM
+961 QVPNQGEAAARAVFM

-983 AFYQAD
+983 AFYQAE

-995 LKVKFPQGLD
+995 LKVKFPAGLD
-1005 FQQPTQFDRP
+1005 FQQPTQFDNK
-1015 KVAEAKK
+1015 KVTEAKK
-1022 KKLEESNKKFGAYL
+1022 KKFEDSSKKFMVYL
-1036 GDKVKLVEKL
+1036 TEKSKLAERL
-1046 TGPSADKKGAY
+1046 AGPSKEKKGMY

-1071 ASARIG
+1071 GSARIG
-1077 QVYADFVNQL
+1077 QVFADFVNQL

-1113 LVDKAEPIEA
+1113 LVDKAEPIES
-1123 KAVFG
+1123 KAVVG

-1135 ATKES
+1135 ATEQS

-1152 LNQMKPAEY
+1152 LNQMKPSEY

>member
-1 MGMAIKDKEQVM
+1 M
-13 TCNRLFVRCASIGAF
+13 TCNRLFVRYASI
-28 LVAAAFGS
+28 AAFCT
-36 QSASAADAKFKKKEI
+36 AATFGAQVAQAQAKFKKKEI
-51 EVAGGAQTALTKP
+51 EVSGGQQTQLTKP
-64 QEPVK
+64 KEPAK
-69 EQKKQTGPTLT
+69 EQQKQTGPTLT
-80 VDQFV
+80 VDAFV
-85 GQQRDKINQ
+85 GQQRDKIND
-94 ITDKQINYMAQLIKT
+94 ITDKQIKIMLRLVTNA
-109 APDDDPQKPD
+109 ADDDSQKPD
-119 YLFRLG
+119 YMFRLG
-125 ELYSEKQRFLSFNAR
+125 ELYAEKQRFKTFNAR
-140 SLDQK
+140 GLDQK
-145 VFEAQEAKNS
+145 IFEAQQAKNS
-155 GQAAS
+155 GQVS
-160 LKQKQQQYEKAAE
+160 NLKQQQQKFEKEAE
-173 DASLK
+173 DSAIK

-183 VAASKYPKYNRMDEV
+183 VAASKYPKYTRMDEV

-218 FHKLIKD
+218 FHRLIKD
-225 YPNSKYVPNAYLSFA
+225 YPQSKYVPNAYLSFA

-248 MENAGKFYQKVEQ
+248 MENAGKFYEKVEQ
-261 FPQSSVF
+261 FPGSSVF

-273 KQGWVEINLG
+273 KKGWVEINLG

-295 IQLCQNGKI
+295 IQLCENGKI
-304 PKNQAGPLEK
+304 PKNQAGPLMK
-314 EAKKDLVKAYGRT
+314 EAKKDLVKAYART

-336 DFFQRMGGDYA
+336 DFFQRMGGAKDA
-347 PKMMESLA
+347 PKMLEALA

-370 YRKIITLNENSPRLC
+370 YRKIITLNESSPRLC
-385 EWQNKILRNTLSG
+385 EWQNKILRNTLSA

-410 LGNVYEAMVKKT
+410 LGNVYEASIKKQ
-422 DVKKD
+422 DIKKD
-427 VMAECKNTFHDTGKE
+427 VLAECKNSFHDTGKE

-472 HFNAEKDTAEIT
+472 HFNNEKDTPEIT
-484 FYYGEILWQMNSWKE
+484 FYYGEILWQMAAWKE

-527 WKNALNIDDSGEGV
+527 WKNALNIDDHGDSV
-541 DKEKSKGGENAMKPR
+541 DKDKAGQKDLKPR
-556 PIPEYQKK
+556 EIPEYQKK
-564 MIDAFDTY
+564 MIGAFDTY

-594 DYNHLEEAIKLFAD
+594 DYNHFDEAINLFSD
-608 IVDHHVNDDL
+608 IVDHHVNDEL
-618 AIYSANLLLDSLNIL
+618 AIYSANLLLDCLNIL
-633 KRYKELLATV
+633 KHYKELLQTV
-643 EKYLGNPVLMKD
+643 EKYLANPVLMKD

-662 VMLKTDSLVVEAKQ
+662 VSLKTDSLVAEAKQ
-676 YEKDKNY
+676 YEKEKNY
-683 KECGISFIAAAE
+683 KECGISFVAAAE

-721 QAIKAREQLIKDHP
+721 QAIKAREQLIAAHP
-735 KDNLAQRALF
+735 KDTLSQRALF

-768 GKFPGEKQAFTALGN
+768 SKFPGEKQAFTALGN

-809 DKKPSDAANVVF
+809 EKKPADTANVVF

-826 YEKQKKNEELAK
+826 YEKQQKKDELAK

-846 WGAKGGIDKQ
+846 WGTKGGIDKQ
-856 ILAHFKLGELAWN
+856 ILAHFKLGEIAWN
-869 KSCSQEGVNGA
+869 RSCPQEGVNGA
-880 CIKVD
+880 CLKVD
-885 RVTMGGKQSA
+885 RVTMNGKTKAMYQ
-895 FYRINQGIKDKK
+895 INSQIKDKK

-921 TSSKITVFDRNAKVA
+921 TSSKITVFERNSKVA
-936 AEAQKHFSEVLH
+936 SDGQKHFDEVLK
-948 LWNKGEAEKKLQS
+948 LWAKGDAEKKLQS
-961 QVPNPGEAAARDIFM
+961 QVPNAGEAAARDVFM

-983 AFYQAD
+983 AFYKAE

-1005 FQQPTQFDRP
+1005 FQQPGQFDSK

-1022 KKLEESNKKFGAYL
+1022 KKYEDSSKKFMAYL
-1036 GDKVKLVEKL
+1036 TEKTKLAERL
-1046 TGPSADKKGAY
+1046 AGPSADKKGMY
-1057 DFVLDYHVAHWTIA
+1057 DFVLEYKVAHWTIA

-1077 QVYADFVNQL
+1077 QVFADFVNQL

-1113 LVDKAEPIEA
+1113 LVDKAEPIES
-1123 KAVFG
+1123 KAVVG

-1152 LNQMKPAEY
+1152 LNQIKPSEY

-1182 VVSELPDDVQI
+1182 VVSELPDDVQV
-1193 ITK
+1193 TSKQ

>member
-1 MGMAIKDKEQVM
+1 M
-13 TCNRLFVRCASIGAF
+13 TRNRLFVRYVSLAAFCAAGAF
-28 LVAAAFGS
+28 GAQAARAE
-36 QSASAADAKFKKKEI
+36 AKYKKKEI
-51 EVAGGAQTALTKP
+51 EVTSGQQTELTKP
-64 QEPVK
+64 KEPVK
-69 EQKKQTGPTLT
+69 EKKEQTGPTLT
-80 VDQFV
+80 VDAFV
-85 GQQRDKINQ
+85 GQQRDKINK
-94 ITDKQINYMAQLIKT
+94 ITDKQIKYMLDLIRNSSE
-109 APDDDPQKPD
+109 DDQQKPD
-119 YLFRLG
+119 YFFRLG
-125 ELYSEKQRFLSFNAR
+125 ELLAEKQRNYTMDAR
-140 SLDQK
+140 ALDQK
-145 VFEAQEAKNS
+145 IFDAQQAKNS
-155 GQAAS
+155 GLAAS
-160 LKQKQQQYEKAAE
+160 LRQKQQKSEKDAE
-173 DASLK
+173 NTALQ

-183 VAASKYPKYNRMDEV
+183 VSASKYPKYNRMDEV

-218 FHKLIKD
+218 FHRLIKD
-225 YPNSKYVPNAYLSFA
+225 YPQSKYVPNAYLSFA

-248 MENAGKFYQKVEQ
+248 MENAGKFYEKVEQ
-261 FPQSSVF
+261 FPGSSVF

-273 KQGWVEINLG
+273 KKGWVEINLG
-283 NFKSALEIFVKV
+283 NFKNALEIFVKV

-304 PKNQAGPLEK
+304 PKNQAGPLQK
-314 EAKKDLVKAYGRT
+314 EAKKDVVKAYART

-336 DFFQRMGGDYA
+336 DFFQRVGGDYA
-347 PKMMESLA
+347 PKMLESLA

-370 YRKIITLNENSPRLC
+370 YRKIITLNEASPRLC
-385 EWQNKILRNTLSG
+385 EWQNKILRNTLSA

-427 VMAECKNTFHDTGKE
+427 VMNECKNSFHDTAKE

-447 HKEAQRTKNSDTY
+447 HKEAQRTKNADTY

-472 HFNAEKDTAEIT
+472 HFGQEKDTPEIT
-484 FYYGEILWQMNSWKE
+484 FYYGEILWQMQAWKE

-504 THVVELDPKGK
+504 TKVVQLDPKGK

-527 WKNALNIDDSGEGV
+527 WKNALNIDDHGDEV
-541 DKEKSKGGENAMKPR
+541 DKDKSKEKDLKPR
-556 PIPEYQKK
+556 TIPEYQKK
-564 MIDAFDTY
+564 MIEAFDTY
-572 IKYVPDAPELVKIKY
+572 IKYVPDAPELTKIKY

-594 DYNHLEEAIKLFAD
+594 DYNHFDEAIVLFAD
-608 IVDHHVNDDL
+608 IVDHHVNDEL
-618 AIYSANLLLDSLNIL
+618 AIYSANLLLDCLNIL
-633 KRYKELLATV
+633 KRYKDLLATV

-662 VMLKTDSLVVEAKQ
+662 VSLKTDSLVAEAKQ
-676 YEKDKNY
+676 YEKEKNY
-683 KECGISFIAAAE
+683 KECALSFLAAAD

-715 NARLVG
+715 NARLIG
-721 QAIKAREQLIKDHP
+721 QAIKAREQLAHDHP
-735 KDNLAQRALF
+735 KDILAQRALF
-745 QIASGYHQLAYY
+745 QIAAGYHQLAYY

-768 GKFPGEKQAFTALGN
+768 KQFPGEKQAFTALGN
-783 AYSFRIG
+783 AYAFRIG
-790 LGEFDKAIED
+790 LGEFDKAVDD
-800 MNSFVKYYG
+800 MNSYVKYYG
-809 DKKPSDAANVVF
+809 DKKPADAANVVF

-826 YEKQKKNEELAK
+826 YEKQNKNDELAK

-856 ILAHFKLGELAWN
+856 ILAHFKLGQLAWN
-869 KSCSQEGVNGA
+869 KSCPQEGVNGA
-880 CIKVD
+880 CLKVE
-885 RVTMGGKQSA
+885 RVTMNGKA
-895 FYRINQGIKDKK
+895 KALYEINSKIKDKK

-921 TSSKITVFDRNAKVA
+921 TSSKITVYDRNAKAA
-936 AEAQKHFSEVLH
+936 AEGQKHFDEVLK
-948 LWNKGEAEKKLQS
+948 LWAHGDAEKKLSS
-961 QVPNPGEAAARDIFM
+961 QVPNQGEAASRDVFM

-983 AFYQAD
+983 AFYKAE

-1005 FQQPTQFDRP
+1005 FQQPTQFDSKR
-1015 KVAEAKK
+1015 VAEAKK
-1022 KKLEESNKKFGAYL
+1022 KKLEDSNKKFMVYL
-1036 GDKVKLVEKL
+1036 TEKSKLAEKL
-1046 TGPSADKKGAY
+1046 AGPSADKKGMY
-1057 DFVLDYHVAHWTIA
+1057 DFVLDYKVAHWTIA

-1077 QVYADFVNQL
+1077 QVFADFVNQL

-1113 LVDKAEPIEA
+1113 LVDKAEPIES
-1123 KAVFG
+1123 KAVVG

-1152 LNQMKPAEY
+1152 LNQLKPSEY

-1170 PGYVSTPITPAA
+1170 PGYVSTPITPSA
-1182 VVSELPDDVQI
+1182 VVPELPDDVQVL
-1193 ITK
+1193 TKD